1 MGSKNITGRSYVK
14 ADHDF
19 WADMSFSVWEESTSV
34 ENNTSRIKYEFYA
47 SQRTGFSFTGTT
59 RNPAGRVVVN
69 INGRDVDSANIGL
82 MSYGTGS
89 CGKTGYVNVP
99 HNADGTKE
107 MSFSIR
113 MDEVTG
119 NYSGDTWKYGSASV
133 SSTLWL
139 ASIPRASSISVTS
152 GSGTKPGAGS
162 INLSISRASSSFT
175 HTVIWEFSGLTGTV
189 GTGIGTS
196 CSFSVPLSFIEKHP
210 SSDNGIRFVCK
221 TYNNGT
227 EIGSSSCAATI
238 GHYLPSSISN
248 YTSNIICNGTN
259 TIDVTISRG
268 HSSFVHDVEWIFGSH
283 KYKKTNQGT
292 SSSYAPPTSWLDAIP
307 SANSGIGSVVVTTY
321 YKTTKI
327 GSVTSPNFTLNVPDY
342 TPTLGSVTV
351 DKIQPDSMNTWDIFV
366 QNKSNAKFTFN
377 NAATSYYATIKQ
389 YTIEIDGV
397 TISSDTNIVRTKR
410 LPTAGTVNY
419 TAKIY
424 DSRNRSFSL
433 TGSIEVQALVIP
445 KLISEDI
452 SRYNGTAKDDDGE
465 QLYFNV
471 SFSYESYNNL
481 NSTTNKIYIR
491 PSVATDYTEYG
502 TFQNGTTLIISD
514 YTFSMTESYDIKIV
528 VIDTLGNKLEHIFNL
543 SVSYAII
550 DISNT
555 GNGIGLLTMSKM
567 DGYIELGGKVYAY
580 DDIIGKTS
588 LKINSNQSTFISVSV
603 KDSKTPMFESGSMG
617 NFMQTLTLTNDY
629 ASWFNNK
636 ALNTSYIKL
645 SQDGSDSS
653 ITVGNS
659 SSFSELSPTKLQ
671 TGYIIAD
678 SCDSEN
684 GAILSTNADNEG
696 WKCVRLYRNG
706 YKVLY
711 GISAGHNPAI
721 EKYTPTGTTWESRL
735 ELKHDCLQYYTVA
748 NPSNPNNKVRLDVT
762 VADADNHGGIRI
774 GQHTN
779 YLKWLRN
786 SEEIQVRNDADNAY
800 SKITASA
807 FVNGSKKKFKEN
819 IEDVNDDI
827 INNIVM
833 DNDIKKYN
841 LISEREEIERIEQ
854 EAEEQGIILD
864 LDQLRINEKAG
875 LILEDLTDEAKQ
887 MLNPERTEGID
898 IYAMISLLWRH
909 NQIQQNKID
918 CLEAKLDMLSY
929 QINNI

>member
-1 MGSKNITGRSYVK
+1 MGSKNISGRSYVK

-19 WADMSFSVWEESTSV
+19 WADMSFSVWEESASV

-69 INGRDVDSANIGL
+69 INGSDVDSANIGL
-82 MSYGTGS
+82 ISYGTGE
-89 CGKTGYVNVP
+89 CYKQGYVTVP
-99 HNADGTKE
+99 HNSDGTKE

-119 NYSGDTWKYGSASV
+119 NYSGDTWKYGAASV

-139 ASIPRASSISVTS
+139 ATIPRASSISVTS

-162 INLSISRASSSFT
+162 INLSISRASSAFT
-175 HTVIWEFSGLTGTV
+175 HTVTWSYHDLTGTV

-196 CSFSVPLSFIEKHP
+196 VTWDVPLSFIEKSP
-210 SSDNGIRFVCK
+210 SADSWITFICK
-221 TYNNGT
+221 TYSNGT
-227 EIGSSSCAATI
+227 EIGSSSCTANI

-292 SSSYAPPTSWLDAIP
+292 SSSYAPPTSWLDVIS

-342 TPTLGSVTV
+342 TPTLESVTV
-351 DKIQPDSMNTWDIFV
+351 DKLQPDSMSTWGIFV

-377 NAATSYYATIKQ
+377 NATSSYYATIKL
-389 YTIEIDGV
+389 YSIEIDGM
-397 TISSDTNIVRTKR
+397 TISSDTNIVQTKR
-410 LPTAGTVNY
+410 LPTAGTIKY

-424 DSRNRSFSL
+424 DSRNRYVSL

-445 KLISEDI
+445 KLVSEDI

-491 PSVATDYTEYG
+491 PSVATNFTEYG

-514 YTFSMTESYDIKIV
+514 YTFSMIESYDIKIV

-555 GNGIGLLTMSKM
+555 GNGIGLLTMSKI
-567 DGYIELGGKVYAY
+567 DGSIELGGKLYAY
-580 DDIIGKTS
+580 EDIIGETS
-588 LKINSNQSTFISVSV
+588 IKIQPDKNI
-603 KDSKTPMFESGSMG
+603 KMPMFESSSIG
-617 NFMQTLTLTNDY
+617 NFMQSLTLANDY
-629 ASWFNNK
+629 TSWSTGK
-636 ALNTSYIKL
+636 SIGGTYIKL
-645 SQDGSDSS
+645 WQNGTVSS
-653 ITVGNS
+653 ITVGNNS
-659 SSFSELSPTKLQ
+659 SNSKLMPTNLQ
-671 TGYIIAD
+671 TGYVMTNTSSRSD
-678 SCDSEN
+678 
-684 GAILSTNADNEG
+684 GAIMSNNKDNKN
-696 WKCVRLYRNG
+696 WTCFRLYRNESQALFGINDGNPTIERWKPNENRFNTKIELLENDFQYISSKG
-706 YKVLY
+706 YAAVIK
-711 GISAGHNPAI
+711 INDS
-721 EKYTPTGTTWESRL
+721 
-735 ELKHDCLQYYTVA
+735 
-748 NPSNPNNKVRLDVT
+748 
-762 VADADNHGGIRI
+762 DNHGGIKI
-774 GQHTN
+774 GNSTA

-786 SEEIQVRNDADNAY
+786 IEQIQVRNNADNAY
-800 SKITASA
+800 VSIAA
-807 FVNGSKKKFKEN
+807 GGFVNGSKKKFKEN
-819 IEDVNDDI
+819 IEDIDDSI

-841 LISEREEIERIEQ
+841 LISEREEVERIEK
-854 EAEEQGIILD
+854 EAEDKGIILD
-864 LDQLRINEKAG
+864 PDQLRVSEKAG
-875 LILEDLTDEAKQ
+875 LMLEDLTVEANNI
-887 MLNPERTEGID
+887 LHPERTEGID
-898 IYAMISLLWRH
+898 MYAMISLLWRH

-918 CLEAKLDMLSY
+918 CLEAKLDMITY
-929 QINNI
+929 QINNL

>member
-1 MGSKNITGRSYVK
+1 MGSKNISGRSYVK

-19 WADMSFSVWEESTSV
+19 WADLSFSVYEESAST
-34 ENNTSRIKYEFYA
+34 ENNTSSVRYEFYA
-47 SQRTGFSFTGTT
+47 CQRTGFTFTGTT

-69 INGRDVDSANIGL
+69 INGSDVDSANIGFI
-82 MSYGTGS
+82 SYGTGS

-119 NYSGDTWKYGSASV
+119 NYSGDTWKYGAASV

-139 ASIPRASSISVTS
+139 ATIPRASSISVTS

-175 HTVIWEFSGLTGTV
+175 HTVTWEFSGLTGTV

-196 CSFSVPLSFIEKHP
+196 CSFSVPLSFIEKQP

-238 GHYLPSSISN
+238 GHYLPSSITN
-248 YTSNIICNGTN
+248 YTSNIICDGTN
-259 TIDVTISRG
+259 AIDVTISRG
-268 HSSFVHDVEWIFGSH
+268 HSSFIHDVEWIFGSH

-292 SSSYAPPTSWLDAIP
+292 SSSYAPPTSWLDVIS

-342 TPTLGSVTV
+342 TPTLESVTV
-351 DKIQPDSMNTWDIFV
+351 DKLQPDSMSTWDIFV

-377 NAATSYYATIKQ
+377 NAASSYYATIKQ
-389 YTIEIDGV
+389 YSIEIDGM
-397 TISSDTNIVRTKR
+397 TISSDTNIVQTKR
-410 LPTAGTVNY
+410 LPTAGTIKY

-424 DSRNRSFSL
+424 DSRNRYVSL

-445 KLISEDI
+445 KLVSEDI

-471 SFSYESYNNL
+471 SFSYETYNNL

-491 PSVATDYTEYG
+491 PSVATNFTEYG

-514 YTFSMTESYDIKIV
+514 YTFSMIESYDIKIV

-555 GNGIGLLTMSKM
+555 GNGIGLLTMSKIE
-567 DGYIELGGKVYAY
+567 GSIELGGKLYAY
-580 DDIIGKTS
+580 EDMIGEKS
-588 LKINSNQSTFISVSV
+588 IKIQPDKNSKI
-603 KDSKTPMFESGSMG
+603 PMFESSSMG
-617 NFMQTLTLTNDY
+617 NFMQTLTLANDY
-629 ASWFNNK
+629 ASWSTGK
-636 ALNTSYIKL
+636 SIGGTYIKL
-645 SQDGSDSS
+645 WQNGTTSS
-653 ITVGNS
+653 ITVGNNS
-659 SSFSELSPTKLQ
+659 SNSRLLPTNLQ
-671 TGYIIAD
+671 TGYVMTNTSSRSD
-678 SCDSEN
+678 
-684 GAILSTNADNEG
+684 GAIISNNKDNKN
-696 WKCVRLYRNG
+696 WTCFRLYRNG
-706 YKVLY
+706 SQALFGINDGNPTIERWEPNANRFDTKIEVL
-711 GISAGHNPAI
+711 GRNLQFISSKGPAAVI
-721 EKYTPTGTTWESRL
+721 NI
-735 ELKHDCLQYYTVA
+735 D
-748 NPSNPNNKVRLDVT
+748 
-762 VADADNHGGIRI
+762 DNSGHGGVKI
-774 GQHTN
+774 GPS

-786 SEEIQVRNDADNAY
+786 SEEIQVRNNADNAY

-819 IEDVNDDI
+819 IEDVNDDV

-864 LDQLRINEKAG
+864 PDQLRINEKAG

-887 MLNPERTEGID
+887 MLNPERTEGVD
-898 IYAMISLLWRH
+898 LYTMVSLLWRH

-918 CLEAKLDMLSY
+918 CLEAKLDMLVY
-929 QINNI
+929 QINNL

>member
-1 MGSKNITGRSYVK
+1 MGSKNISGRSYVK

-34 ENNTSRIKYEFYA
+34 ENNTSRIKYEFFA

-59 RNPAGRVVVN
+59 RDPAGRVVVN
-69 INGRDVDSANIGL
+69 INGKDVDSANIGL
-82 MSYGTGS
+82 ISYGTGS

-119 NYSGDTWKYGSASV
+119 NYSGDTWKYGAASV

-139 ASIPRASSISVTS
+139 ATIPRASSISVTS

-175 HTVIWEFSGLTGTV
+175 HTVTWEFSGSTGTV

-196 CSFSVPLSFIEKHP
+196 CSFSVPLDFIEKQP

-292 SSSYAPPTSWLDAIP
+292 SSSYAPPTSWLDAII

-377 NAATSYYATIKQ
+377 NAASSYYATIKQ

-397 TISSDTNIVRTKR
+397 TISSDANIVQTKQ
-410 LPTAGTVNY
+410 LSTAGTVTY

-424 DSRNRSFSL
+424 DSRNRSVSL
-433 TGSIEVQALVIP
+433 TGSIDVRALVIP
-445 KLISEDI
+445 KLVSEDI

-502 TFQNGTTLIISD
+502 TFQNGTTLIISN
-514 YTFSMTESYDIKIV
+514 YKFSMTESYDIKIV

-555 GNGIGLLTMSKM
+555 GNGIGLLTMSKIE
-567 DGYIELGGKVYAY
+567 GSIELGGKLYAY
-580 DDIIGKTS
+580 EDIIGEKS
-588 LKINSNQSTFISVSV
+588 IKIQPDKNSKLPI
-603 KDSKTPMFESGSMG
+603 FESSSIG
-617 NFMQTLTLTNDY
+617 NFMQTLTITNDY
-629 ASWFNNK
+629 ANWSSGK
-636 ALNTSYIKL
+636 TPTTSYIKMF
-645 SQDGSDSS
+645 QDGSNAFISVNKSDGSTGS
-653 ITVGNS
+653 V
-659 SSFSELSPTKLQ
+659 LSDARLY
-671 TGYIIAD
+671 TGYVMTNTSSRSD
-678 SCDSEN
+678 
-684 GAILSTNADNEG
+684 GAIISNNKDNTN
-696 WKCVRLYRNG
+696 WTCFRLYRNG
-706 YKVLY
+706 SQALFGINNGNPTIERWEPNANGFDTKIEVL
-711 GISAGHNPAI
+711 GRNLQFISSKGPHAVINI
-721 EKYTPTGTTWESRL
+721 
-735 ELKHDCLQYYTVA
+735 D
-748 NPSNPNNKVRLDVT
+748 
-762 VADADNHGGIRI
+762 DNSGHGGVKI
-774 GQHTN
+774 GPS

-786 SEEIQVRNDADNAY
+786 SEEIQVRNNADNAY

-819 IEDVNDDI
+819 IEDVNDNV

-864 LDQLRINEKAG
+864 PDQLRINEKAG

-887 MLNPERTEGID
+887 MLNPERTEGVD
-898 IYAMISLLWRH
+898 LYTMVSLLWRH

-918 CLEAKLDMLSY
+918 CLEAKLDMISY
-929 QINNI
+929 QINNM

>member
-1 MGSKNITGRSYVK
+1 MGSKNISGRSYVK

-69 INGRDVDSANIGL
+69 INGRDVDSADIGFI
-82 MSYGTGS
+82 SYGTGS
-89 CGKTGYVNVP
+89 CGKTGYVDVP

-119 NYSGDTWKYGSASV
+119 NYSGDTWKYGAASV

-139 ASIPRASSISVTS
+139 ATIPRASSISVTS

-175 HTVIWEFSGLTGTV
+175 HTVTWEFSGLTGTV

-196 CSFSVPLSFIEKHP
+196 CSFSVPLDFIEKQP

-259 TIDVTISRG
+259 AIDVTISRG

-292 SSSYAPPTSWLDAIP
+292 SSSYAPPTSWLDVIS

-342 TPTLGSVTV
+342 TPTLESVTV
-351 DKIQPDSMNTWDIFV
+351 DKLQPDSMSTWDIFV

-377 NAATSYYATIKQ
+377 NAASSYYATIKQ
-389 YTIEIDGV
+389 YSIEIDGM
-397 TISSDTNIVRTKR
+397 TISGDTNIVQTKR
-410 LPTAGTVNY
+410 LPTAGTIKY

-445 KLISEDI
+445 KLVSEDI

-491 PSVATDYTEYG
+491 PSVATNFTEYG

-514 YTFSMTESYDIKIV
+514 YTFSMIESYDIKIV

-555 GNGIGLLTMSKM
+555 GNGIGLLTMSKIE
-567 DGYIELGGKVYAY
+567 GSIELGGNLYAY
-580 DDIIGKTS
+580 EDIIGEKS
-588 LKINSNQSTFISVSV
+588 IKIQPDKNSKI
-603 KDSKTPMFESGSMG
+603 PMFESSSIG
-617 NFMQTLTLTNDY
+617 NFMQSLTLANDY
-629 ASWFNNK
+629 TSWSTGK
-636 ALNTSYIKL
+636 SIGGTYIKL
-645 SQDGSDSS
+645 WQNGTVSS
-653 ITVGNS
+653 ITVGNNS
-659 SSFSELSPTKLQ
+659 SNSKLMPTNLQ
-671 TGYIIAD
+671 TGYVMTNTSSRSD
-678 SCDSEN
+678 
-684 GAILSTNADNEG
+684 GAIISNNKDNKN
-696 WKCVRLYRNG
+696 WTCFRLYRNG
-706 YKVLY
+706 SQALFGINEGNPTVEKWKPNANGFDTKIELLENNLQFISSKGYSAIIKVND
-711 GISAGHNPAI
+711 S
-721 EKYTPTGTTWESRL
+721 
-735 ELKHDCLQYYTVA
+735 
-748 NPSNPNNKVRLDVT
+748 
-762 VADADNHGGIRI
+762 DNHGGIKI
-774 GQHTN
+774 GNSTA

-786 SEEIQVRNDADNAY
+786 IEQIQVRNNADNAY
-800 SKITASA
+800 VSIAA
-807 FVNGSKKKFKEN
+807 GGFVNGSKKKFKEN
-819 IEDVNDDI
+819 IEDIDDAI

-841 LISEREEIERIEQ
+841 LISEREEAERIEK
-854 EAEEQGIILD
+854 EAEDKGIILD
-864 LDQLRINEKAG
+864 PDQLRVSEKAG
-875 LILEDLTDEAKQ
+875 LMLEDLTVEANNI
-887 MLNPERTEGID
+887 LHPERTEGID
-898 IYAMISLLWRH
+898 LYTMVSLLWRH

-929 QINNI
+929 QINNL

>member
-1 MGSKNITGRSYVK
+1 MGSKNISGRSYVK

-19 WADMSFSVWEESTSV
+19 WADMSFSVWEESASV

-69 INGRDVDSANIGL
+69 INGRDVDSANIGFI
-82 MSYGTGS
+82 SYGTGS
-89 CGKTGYVNVP
+89 CGKTGYVDVP

-119 NYSGDTWKYGSASV
+119 NYSGDTWKYGAVSV

-139 ASIPRASSISVTS
+139 ATIPRASSISVTS

-175 HTVIWEFSGLTGTV
+175 HTVTWEFCGSTGTV

-196 CSFSVPLSFIEKHP
+196 CSFSVPLDFIEKMP

-268 HSSFVHDVEWIFGSH
+268 HSSFVHDVEWVFGSH

-292 SSSYAPPTSWLDAIP
+292 SSSYAPPTSWLDVIS

-377 NAATSYYATIKQ
+377 NAKTSYYATIKQ
-389 YTIEIDGV
+389 YSIEIDGM
-397 TISSDTNIVRTKR
+397 TISGDTNIVQTKR
-410 LPTAGTVNY
+410 LPTAGTIKY

-424 DSRNRSFSL
+424 DSRNRYVSL

-445 KLISEDI
+445 KLVSEDI

-491 PSVATDYTEYG
+491 PSVATNFTEYG

-514 YTFSMTESYDIKIV
+514 YTFSMIESYDIKIV

-555 GNGIGLLTMSKM
+555 GNGIGLLTMSKI
-567 DGYIELGGKVYAY
+567 DGSIELGGKLYAY
-580 DDIIGKTS
+580 EDMIGEKS
-588 LKINSNQSTFISVSV
+588 IKIQPDKNSKIPT
-603 KDSKTPMFESGSMG
+603 FESSSIG
-617 NFMQTLTLTNDY
+617 NFMQSLTLANDY
-629 ASWFNNK
+629 TSWSTGK
-636 ALNTSYIKL
+636 SIGGTYIKL
-645 SQDGSDSS
+645 WQNGTVSS
-653 ITVGNS
+653 ITVGNNS
-659 SSFSELSPTKLQ
+659 SNSKLMPTNLQ
-671 TGYIIAD
+671 TGYVMTNTSSRSD
-678 SCDSEN
+678 
-684 GAILSTNADNEG
+684 GAIISNNKDNTN
-696 WKCVRLYRNG
+696 WTCFRLYRNQSQA
-706 YKVLY
+706 LF
-711 GISAGHNPAI
+711 GINDGNPTI
-721 EKYTPTGTTWESRL
+721 ERWKPNENRFNTKIELL
-735 ELKHDCLQYYTVA
+735 ENNLQYIS
-748 NPSNPNNKVRLDVT
+748 SNGYAAVIKINDS
-762 VADADNHGGIRI
+762 DNHGGIKI
-774 GQHTN
+774 GNSTA

-786 SEEIQVRNDADNAY
+786 IEQIQVRNNADNAY
-800 SKITASA
+800 VSIAA
-807 FVNGSKKKFKEN
+807 GGFVNGSKKKFKEN
-819 IEDVNDDI
+819 IEDIDDTI

-841 LISEREEIERIEQ
+841 LISEREEVERIEK
-854 EAEEQGIILD
+854 EAEDKGIILD
-864 LDQLRINEKAG
+864 PDQLRVSEKAG
-875 LILEDLTDEAKQ
+875 LMLEDLTVEANNI
-887 MLNPERTEGID
+887 LHPERTEGID
-898 IYAMISLLWRH
+898 MYAMISLLWRH
-909 NQIQQNKID
+909 NQIQQNKIN

-929 QINNI
+929 QINIL

>member
-1 MGSKNITGRSYVK
+1 MGSKNISGRSYVK

-69 INGRDVDSANIGL
+69 INGKDVDSANIGL
-82 MSYGTGS
+82 ISYGTGS

-119 NYSGDTWKYGSASV
+119 NYSGDTWKYGAASV

-139 ASIPRASSISVTS
+139 ATIPRASSISVTS

-175 HTVIWEFSGLTGTV
+175 HTVTWEFSGLTGTV

-196 CSFSVPLSFIEKHP
+196 CSFSVPLDFIEKQP

-292 SSSYAPPTSWLDAIP
+292 SSSYAPPTSWLDVIS

-327 GSVTSPNFTLNVPDY
+327 GSVISPNFTLNVPDY

-351 DKIQPDSMNTWDIFV
+351 DKIQPDSMSTWDIFV

-377 NAATSYYATIKQ
+377 NATSSYYATIKQ
-389 YTIEIDGV
+389 YSIEIDGM
-397 TISSDTNIVRTKR
+397 TISSDTNIVQTKR
-410 LPTAGTVNY
+410 LPTAGTIKY

-445 KLISEDI
+445 KLVSEDI

-491 PSVATDYTEYG
+491 PSVATNFTEYG

-514 YTFSMTESYDIKIV
+514 YTFSMIESYDIKIV

-555 GNGIGLLTMSKM
+555 GNGIGLLTMSKIE
-567 DGYIELGGKVYAY
+567 GSIELGGKLYAY
-580 DDIIGKTS
+580 EDMIGEKS
-588 LKINSNQSTFISVSV
+588 IKIQPDKNSKI
-603 KDSKTPMFESGSMG
+603 PMFESSSIG
-617 NFMQTLTLTNDY
+617 NFMQSLILANDY
-629 ASWFNNK
+629 TSWSTGK
-636 ALNTSYIKL
+636 SIGGTYIKL
-645 SQDGSDSS
+645 WQNGTVSS
-653 ITVGNS
+653 ITVGNNS
-659 SSFSELSPTKLQ
+659 SNSKLMPTNLQ
-671 TGYIIAD
+671 TGYVMTNTSSRSD
-678 SCDSEN
+678 
-684 GAILSTNADNEG
+684 GAIISNNKDNKN
-696 WKCVRLYRNG
+696 WTCFRLYRNG
-706 YKVLY
+706 SQALF
-711 GISAGHNPAI
+711 GINDGNPTI
-721 EKYTPTGTTWESRL
+721 ERWKPNENRFNTKIELL
-735 ELKHDCLQYYTVA
+735 ENNLQYIS
-748 NPSNPNNKVRLDVT
+748 SNGYAAVIKVNDS
-762 VADADNHGGIRI
+762 DNHGGIKI
-774 GQHTN
+774 GNSTA

-786 SEEIQVRNDADNAY
+786 IEQIQVRNNADNAY
-800 SKITASA
+800 VSIAA
-807 FVNGSKKKFKEN
+807 GGFVNGSKKKFKEN
-819 IEDVNDDI
+819 IEDIDDTI

-841 LISEREEIERIEQ
+841 LISEREEVERIEK
-854 EAEEQGIILD
+854 EAEDKGIILD
-864 LDQLRINEKAG
+864 PDQLRVSEKAG
-875 LILEDLTDEAKQ
+875 LMLEDLTVEANNI
-887 MLNPERTEGID
+887 LHPERTEGID
-898 IYAMISLLWRH
+898 MYAMISLLWRH

-929 QINNI
+929 QINNL

>member
-1 MGSKNITGRSYVK
+1 MGSKNISGRSYVK

-69 INGRDVDSANIGL
+69 INGKDVDSANIGL

-119 NYSGDTWKYGSASV
+119 NYSGDTWKYGAASV

-139 ASIPRASSISVTS
+139 ATIPRPSSISVTS

-175 HTVIWEFSGLTGTV
+175 HTVTWEFCGSTGTV

-196 CSFSVPLSFIEKHP
+196 CSFSVPLDFIEKMP

-238 GHYLPSSISN
+238 GHYLPSSITN

-292 SSSYAPPTSWLDAIP
+292 SSSYAPPTSWLDVIP

-351 DKIQPDSMNTWDIFV
+351 DKLQPDSMNTWDIFV

-377 NAATSYYATIKQ
+377 NAKTSYYATIKQ
-389 YTIEIDGV
+389 YSIEIDGM
-397 TISSDTNIVRTKR
+397 TISSDTNIVQTKR
-410 LPTAGTVNY
+410 LPTSGTIKY

-424 DSRNRSFSL
+424 DSRNRYVSL

-445 KLISEDI
+445 KLVSEDI
-452 SRYNGTAKDDDGE
+452 SRYNGTTKDDDGE

-491 PSVATDYTEYG
+491 PSVATNFTEYG

-514 YTFSMTESYDIKIV
+514 YTFSMIESYDIKIV

-555 GNGIGLLTMSKM
+555 GNGIGLLTMSKIE
-567 DGYIELGGKVYAY
+567 GSIELGGNLYAY
-580 DDIIGKTS
+580 EDIIGKKS
-588 LKINSNQSTFISVSV
+588 IKIQPDKNSKI
-603 KDSKTPMFESGSMG
+603 PMFESSSIG
-617 NFMQTLTLTNDY
+617 NFMQSLTLANDY
-629 ASWFNNK
+629 TSWSTGK
-636 ALNTSYIKL
+636 SIGGTYIKL
-645 SQDGSDSS
+645 WQNGTVSS
-653 ITVGNS
+653 ITVGNNS
-659 SSFSELSPTKLQ
+659 SNSKLMPTNLQ
-671 TGYIIAD
+671 TGYVMTNTSSRSD
-678 SCDSEN
+678 
-684 GAILSTNADNEG
+684 GAIISNNKDNTN
-696 WKCVRLYRNG
+696 WTCFRLYRNQSQALFGINDGNPTIERWKPNENRFNTKIELLENDFQYISSNG
-706 YKVLY
+706 YAAVIK
-711 GISAGHNPAI
+711 INDS
-721 EKYTPTGTTWESRL
+721 
-735 ELKHDCLQYYTVA
+735 
-748 NPSNPNNKVRLDVT
+748 
-762 VADADNHGGIRI
+762 DNHGGIKI
-774 GQHTN
+774 GNSTA

-786 SEEIQVRNDADNAY
+786 IEQIQVRNNADNAY
-800 SKITASA
+800 VSIAA
-807 FVNGSKKKFKEN
+807 GGFVNGSKKKFKEN
-819 IEDVNDDI
+819 IEDIDDAI

-841 LISEREEIERIEQ
+841 LISEREEVERIEK
-854 EAEEQGIILD
+854 EAEDKGIILD
-864 LDQLRINEKAG
+864 PDQLRVSEKAG
-875 LILEDLTDEAKQ
+875 LMLEDLTVEANNI
-887 MLNPERTEGID
+887 LHPERTEGID
-898 IYAMISLLWRH
+898 MYAMISLLWRH

-929 QINNI
+929 QINNL

>member
-1 MGSKNITGRSYVK
+1 MGSKNISGRSYVK

-69 INGRDVDSANIGL
+69 INGSDVDSANIGL
-82 MSYGTGS
+82 ISYGTGD
-89 CGKTGYVNVP
+89 CYKQGYVNVP

-119 NYSGDTWKYGSASV
+119 NYSGDTWKYGAASV

-139 ASIPRASSISVTS
+139 ATIPRASSISVTS

-162 INLSISRASSSFT
+162 INLSISRASSAFT
-175 HTVIWEFSGLTGTV
+175 HTVTWSYHDLTGTV
-189 GTGIGTS
+189 GTGIGTGATWD
-196 CSFSVPLSFIEKHP
+196 VPLSFIEKSP
-210 SSDNGIRFVCK
+210 SADSWITFVCK
-221 TYNNGT
+221 TYSNGT
-227 EIGSSSCAATI
+227 EIGSSSCTANI

-268 HSSFVHDVEWIFGSH
+268 HSSFVHDVEWVFGSH

-292 SSSYAPPTSWLDAIP
+292 SSSYAPPTSWLDVIS

-327 GSVTSPNFTLNVPDY
+327 GSVTSPNFTLNVPNY
-342 TPTLGSVTV
+342 TPTLESVTV
-351 DKIQPDSMNTWDIFV
+351 DKIQPDSMSTWDIFV

-377 NAATSYYATIKQ
+377 NAASSYYATIKQ
-389 YTIEIDGV
+389 YSIEIDGM
-397 TISSDTNIVRTKR
+397 TISSDTNIVQTKR
-410 LPTAGTVNY
+410 LPTAGTIKY

-424 DSRNRSFSL
+424 DSRNRYFSL

-445 KLISEDI
+445 KLVSEDI

-491 PSVATDYTEYG
+491 PSVATNFTEYG

-514 YTFSMTESYDIKIV
+514 YTFSMIESYDIKIV

-555 GNGIGLLTMSKM
+555 GNGIGLLTMSKIE
-567 DGYIELGGKVYAY
+567 GSIELGGNLYAY
-580 DDIIGKTS
+580 EDIIGEKS
-588 LKINSNQSTFISVSV
+588 IKIQPDKNSKI
-603 KDSKTPMFESGSMG
+603 PMFESSSIG
-617 NFMQTLTLTNDY
+617 NFMQSLTLANDY
-629 ASWFNNK
+629 TSWSTGK
-636 ALNTSYIKL
+636 SIGGTYIKL
-645 SQDGSDSS
+645 WQNGTVSS
-653 ITVGNS
+653 ITVGNNS
-659 SSFSELSPTKLQ
+659 SNSKLMPTNLQ
-671 TGYIIAD
+671 TGYVMTNTSSRSD
-678 SCDSEN
+678 
-684 GAILSTNADNEG
+684 GAIISNNKDNTN
-696 WKCVRLYRNG
+696 WTCFRLYRNG
-706 YKVLY
+706 SQALF
-711 GISAGHNPAI
+711 GINDGNPTI
-721 EKYTPTGTTWESRL
+721 ERWKPNENRFNTKIELL
-735 ELKHDCLQYYTVA
+735 ENNLQYIS
-748 NPSNPNNKVRLDVT
+748 SNGYSAIVT
-762 VADADNHGGIRI
+762 INDSSGNGGIKI
-774 GQHTN
+774 GNSTV
-779 YLKWLRN
+779 YLKWLRR
-786 SEEIQVRNDADNAY
+786 SEQLQVRNNADNGYAQ
-800 SKITASA
+800 IVASS
-807 FVNGSKKKFKEN
+807 FNNGSKKKFKEN

-864 LDQLRINEKAG
+864 PDQLRISEKAG

-887 MLNPERTEGID
+887 ILNPERTEGID
-898 IYAMISLLWRH
+898 LYTMVSLLWRH

-918 CLEAKLDMLSY
+918 CLEAKLDMIAY
-929 QINNI
+929 QINNL

>member
-1 MGSKNITGRSYVK
+1 MGSKNISGRSYVK

-59 RNPAGRVVVN
+59 RNPAGRIVVN
-69 INGRDVDSANIGL
+69 INGRDVDSADIGL
-82 MSYGTGS
+82 ISYGTGS
-89 CGKTGYVNVP
+89 CGKTGYVDVP

-119 NYSGDTWKYGSASV
+119 NYSGDTWKYGAASV

-139 ASIPRASSISVTS
+139 ATIPRASSISVTS

-175 HTVIWEFSGLTGTV
+175 HTVTWEFSGLTGTV

-196 CSFSVPLSFIEKHP
+196 CSFSVPLDFIEKQP

-259 TIDVTISRG
+259 AIDVTISRG

-292 SSSYAPPTSWLDAIP
+292 SSSYAPPTSWLDVIS

-342 TPTLGSVTV
+342 TPTLESVTV
-351 DKIQPDSMNTWDIFV
+351 DKLQPDSMSTWDIFV

-377 NAATSYYATIKQ
+377 NATSSYYATIKQ
-389 YTIEIDGV
+389 YSIEIDGM
-397 TISSDTNIVRTKR
+397 TISSDTNIVQTKR
-410 LPTAGTVNY
+410 LSTAGTITY

-433 TGSIEVQALVIP
+433 TGSIDVQALIIP
-445 KLISEDI
+445 KLVSEDI

-471 SFSYESYNNL
+471 SFSYETYNNL

-491 PSVATDYTEYG
+491 PSVATNFTEYG

-514 YTFSMTESYDIKIV
+514 YTFSMIESYDIKIV

-555 GNGIGLLTMSKM
+555 GNGIGLLTMSKI
-567 DGYIELGGKVYAY
+567 DGSIELGGKLYAY
-580 DDIIGKTS
+580 EDIIGETS
-588 LKINSNQSTFISVSV
+588 IKIQPDKNSKI
-603 KDSKTPMFESGSMG
+603 PMFESSSIG
-617 NFMQTLTLTNDY
+617 NFMQTLTLANDY
-629 ASWFNNK
+629 TSWSTGK
-636 ALNTSYIKL
+636 SIGGTYIKL
-645 SQDGSDSS
+645 WQNGTTSS
-653 ITVGNS
+653 ITVGNNS
-659 SSFSELSPTKLQ
+659 SNSRLLPTNLQ
-671 TGYIIAD
+671 TGYVMTNTSSRSD
-678 SCDSEN
+678 
-684 GAILSTNADNEG
+684 GAIISNNKDNTN
-696 WKCVRLYRNG
+696 WTCFRLYRNG
-706 YKVLY
+706 SQALFGINDGNPTIERWKPNETRFNTKIELLENNFQYISSNGYAAVIKVND
-711 GISAGHNPAI
+711 S
-721 EKYTPTGTTWESRL
+721 
-735 ELKHDCLQYYTVA
+735 
-748 NPSNPNNKVRLDVT
+748 
-762 VADADNHGGIRI
+762 DNHGGIKI
-774 GQHTN
+774 GNSTA

-786 SEEIQVRNDADNAY
+786 IEQIQVRNNADNAY
-800 SKITASA
+800 VSIAA
-807 FVNGSKKKFKEN
+807 GGFVNGSKKKFKEN
-819 IEDVNDDI
+819 IEDIDDAI

-841 LISEREEIERIEQ
+841 LISEREEVERIEK
-854 EAEEQGIILD
+854 EAEDKGIILD
-864 LDQLRINEKAG
+864 PDQLRVSEKAG
-875 LILEDLTDEAKQ
+875 LMLEDLTVEANNI
-887 MLNPERTEGID
+887 LHPERTEGID
-898 IYAMISLLWRH
+898 MYVMISLLWRH

-918 CLEAKLDMLSY
+918 CLEAKLDMITY
-929 QINNI
+929 QINNL

>member
-1 MGSKNITGRSYVK
+1 MGSKNISGRSYVK

-47 SQRTGFSFTGTT
+47 SQRTGFSYTGTT

-69 INGRDVDSANIGL
+69 INGKDVDSADIGFI
-82 MSYGTGS
+82 SYGTGE
-89 CGKTGYVNVP
+89 CYKQGYVNVP

-119 NYSGDTWKYGSASV
+119 NYSGDTWKYGAASV

-139 ASIPRASSISVTS
+139 ATIPRASSISVTS

-162 INLSISRASSSFT
+162 INLSISRASSAFT
-175 HTVIWEFSGLTGTV
+175 HTVTWSYHDLTGTV

-196 CSFSVPLSFIEKHP
+196 VTWDVPLSFIEKSP
-210 SSDNGIRFVCK
+210 SADSWITFICK
-221 TYNNGT
+221 TYSNGT
-227 EIGSSSCAATI
+227 EIGSSSCTANI

-292 SSSYAPPTSWLDAIP
+292 SSSYAPPTSWLDVIS

-342 TPTLGSVTV
+342 TPTLESVTV
-351 DKIQPDSMNTWDIFV
+351 DKLQPDSMSTWGIFV

-377 NAATSYYATIKQ
+377 NATSSYYATIKL
-389 YTIEIDGV
+389 YSIEIDGM
-397 TISSDTNIVRTKR
+397 TISSDTNIVQTKR
-410 LPTAGTVNY
+410 LPTAGTINY

-445 KLISEDI
+445 KLVSEDI

-491 PSVATDYTEYG
+491 PSVATNFTEYG

-514 YTFSMTESYDIKIV
+514 YTFSMIESYDIKIV

-555 GNGIGLLTMSKM
+555 GNGIGLLTMSKIE
-567 DGYIELGGKVYAY
+567 GSIELGGNLYAY
-580 DDIIGKTS
+580 EDIIGEKS
-588 LKINSNQSTFISVSV
+588 IKIQPDKNSKI
-603 KDSKTPMFESGSMG
+603 PMFESSSIG
-617 NFMQTLTLTNDY
+617 NFMQSLTLANDY
-629 ASWFNNK
+629 TSWSTGK
-636 ALNTSYIKL
+636 SIGGTYIKL
-645 SQDGSDSS
+645 WQNGTVSS
-653 ITVGNS
+653 ITVGNNS
-659 SSFSELSPTKLQ
+659 SNSKLMPTNLQ
-671 TGYIIAD
+671 TGYVMTNTSSRSD
-678 SCDSEN
+678 
-684 GAILSTNADNEG
+684 GAIISNNKDNTN
-696 WKCVRLYRNG
+696 WTCFRLYRNG
-706 YKVLY
+706 SQALF
-711 GISAGHNPAI
+711 GINEGNPTVEKWKPNANSFDTKIELLENNLQFISSKGYSAI
-721 EKYTPTGTTWESRL
+721 
-735 ELKHDCLQYYTVA
+735 
-748 NPSNPNNKVRLDVT
+748 VT
-762 VADADNHGGIRI
+762 INDSSGNGGIKI
-774 GQHTN
+774 GNSTA
-779 YLKWLRN
+779 YLKWLRH
-786 SEEIQVRNDADNAY
+786 SEEIQVRNNADNAY

-819 IEDVNDDI
+819 IEDVNDNI

-841 LISEREEIERIEQ
+841 LISEREEIERLEQ

-864 LDQLRINEKAG
+864 PDQLRINEKAG
-875 LILEDLTDEAKQ
+875 LILEDLTDEAKLI
-887 MLNPERTEGID
+887 LNPERTEGID
-898 IYAMISLLWRH
+898 LYTMVSLLWRH

-929 QINNI
+929 QINNL

>member
-1 MGSKNITGRSYVK
+1 MGSKNISGRSYVK

-19 WADMSFSVWEESTSV
+19 WADLSFSVYEESTST
-34 ENNTSRIKYEFYA
+34 ENNTSRVKYEFYA
-47 SQRTGFSFTGTT
+47 CQRTGFSFTGTT

-69 INGRDVDSANIGL
+69 INGSDVDSANIGL
-82 MSYGTGS
+82 INYGTGE
-89 CGKTGYVNVP
+89 CYKQGYVTVP
-99 HNADGTKE
+99 HNSDGTKE

-113 MDEVTG
+113 MDEVAG
-119 NYSGDTWKYGSASV
+119 NFSGDTWKYGATSV

-152 GSGTKPGAGS
+152 GSGTKPGGGS
-162 INLSISRASSSFT
+162 IKLSISRASSAFT
-175 HTVIWEFSGLTGTV
+175 HTVTWSYHDLTGTV

-196 CSFSVPLSFIEKHP
+196 ATWDVPLSFIEKSP
-210 SSDNGIRFVCK
+210 SADTWMTFVCK
-221 TYNNGT
+221 TYSNGT
-227 EIGSSSCAATI
+227 EIGSSSCTANI
-238 GHYLPSSISN
+238 GHYQPSSISN

-259 TIDVTISRG
+259 AIDVTISRG
-268 HSSFVHDVEWIFGSH
+268 HSSFVHDVEWVFGSH

-292 SSSYAPPTSWLDAIP
+292 SSSYAPPTSWLDAIS

-351 DKIQPDSMNTWDIFV
+351 DKIQPDGMNAWDIFV

-377 NAATSYYATIKQ
+377 NAASSYYATIKQ
-389 YTIEIDGV
+389 YSIEIDGM
-397 TISSDTNIVRTKR
+397 TISSNTNIAQTKR
-410 LPTAGTVNY
+410 LPTAGTIKY

-445 KLISEDI
+445 KLVSEDI

-471 SFSYESYNNL
+471 SFSYETYNNL

-491 PSVATDYTEYG
+491 PSVATNFTEYG

-514 YTFSMTESYDIKIV
+514 YTFSMIESYDIKIV
-528 VIDTLGNKLEHIFNL
+528 VIDTLGNKLEHVFNL

-555 GNGIGLLTMSKM
+555 GNGIGLLTMSKIE
-567 DGYIELGGKVYAY
+567 GSIELGGNLYAY
-580 DDIIGKTS
+580 EDIIGEKS
-588 LKINSNQSTFISVSV
+588 IKIQPDKNSKI
-603 KDSKTPMFESGSMG
+603 PMFESSSIG
-617 NFMQTLTLTNDY
+617 NFMQSLTLANDY
-629 ASWFNNK
+629 TSWSTGK
-636 ALNTSYIKL
+636 SIGGTYIKL
-645 SQDGSDSS
+645 WQNGTVSS
-653 ITVGNS
+653 ITVGNNS
-659 SSFSELSPTKLQ
+659 SNSKLMPTNLQ
-671 TGYIIAD
+671 TGYVMTNTSSRSD
-678 SCDSEN
+678 
-684 GAILSTNADNEG
+684 GAIISNNKDNKN
-696 WKCVRLYRNG
+696 WTCFRLYRNG
-706 YKVLY
+706 SQALF
-711 GISAGHNPAI
+711 GINDGNPTI
-721 EKYTPTGTTWESRL
+721 ERWKPNENRFNTKIELL
-735 ELKHDCLQYYTVA
+735 ENNLQYIS
-748 NPSNPNNKVRLDVT
+748 SNGYSAIVT
-762 VADADNHGGIRI
+762 INDSSGNGGIKI
-774 GQHTN
+774 GNSTV
-779 YLKWLRN
+779 YLKWLRR
-786 SEEIQVRNDADNAY
+786 SEQLQVRNNADNGYAQ
-800 SKITASA
+800 IVASS
-807 FVNGSKKKFKEN
+807 FNNGSKKKFKEN

-864 LDQLRINEKAG
+864 PDQLRISEKAG

-887 MLNPERTEGID
+887 ILNPERTEGID
-898 IYAMISLLWRH
+898 LYTMVSLLWRH

-929 QINNI
+929 QINNL

>member
-1 MGSKNITGRSYVK
+1 MGSKNISGRSYVK

-69 INGRDVDSANIGL
+69 INGRDVDSANIGFI
-82 MSYGTGS
+82 SYGTGS

-119 NYSGDTWKYGSASV
+119 NYSGDTWKYGAASV

-139 ASIPRASSISVTS
+139 ATIPRASSISVTS

-175 HTVIWEFSGLTGTV
+175 HTVTWEFSGLTGTV

-196 CSFSVPLSFIEKHP
+196 CSFSVPLSFIEKQP

-259 TIDVTISRG
+259 AIDVTISRG

-292 SSSYAPPTSWLDAIP
+292 SSSYAPPTSWLDAIS

-351 DKIQPDSMNTWDIFV
+351 DKIQPDGMNTWDIFV

-377 NAATSYYATIKQ
+377 NAASSYYATIKQ
-389 YTIEIDGV
+389 YSIEIDGM
-397 TISSDTNIVRTKR
+397 TISSDTNIVQTKR
-410 LPTAGTVNY
+410 LPTAGTIKY

-424 DSRNRSFSL
+424 DSRNRYVSL

-445 KLISEDI
+445 KLVSEDI

-491 PSVATDYTEYG
+491 PSVATNFTEYG

-514 YTFSMTESYDIKIV
+514 YTFSMIESYDIKIV

-555 GNGIGLLTMSKM
+555 GNGIGLLTMSKIE
-567 DGYIELGGKVYAY
+567 GSIELGGNLYAY
-580 DDIIGKTS
+580 EDIIGEKS
-588 LKINSNQSTFISVSV
+588 IKIQPDKNSKI
-603 KDSKTPMFESGSMG
+603 PMFESSSIG
-617 NFMQTLTLTNDY
+617 NFMQSLTLANDY
-629 ASWFNNK
+629 TSWSTGK
-636 ALNTSYIKL
+636 SIGGTYIKL
-645 SQDGSDSS
+645 WQNGTVSS
-653 ITVGNS
+653 ITVGNNS
-659 SSFSELSPTKLQ
+659 SNSKLMPTNLQ
-671 TGYIIAD
+671 TGYVMTNTSSRSD
-678 SCDSEN
+678 
-684 GAILSTNADNEG
+684 GAIISNNKDNTN
-696 WKCVRLYRNG
+696 WTCFRLYRNQSQALFGINDGNPTIERWKPNETRFNTKIELLENNFQYISSNG
-706 YKVLY
+706 YAAVIK
-711 GISAGHNPAI
+711 INDS
-721 EKYTPTGTTWESRL
+721 
-735 ELKHDCLQYYTVA
+735 
-748 NPSNPNNKVRLDVT
+748 
-762 VADADNHGGIRI
+762 DNHGGIKI
-774 GQHTN
+774 GNSTA

-786 SEEIQVRNDADNAY
+786 IEQIQVRNNADNAY
-800 SKITASA
+800 VSIAA
-807 FVNGSKKKFKEN
+807 GGFVNGSKKKFKEN
-819 IEDVNDDI
+819 IEDIDDAI

-841 LISEREEIERIEQ
+841 LISEREEVERIEK
-854 EAEEQGIILD
+854 EAEDKGIILD
-864 LDQLRINEKAG
+864 PDQLRVSEKAG
-875 LILEDLTDEAKQ
+875 LMLEDLTVEANNI
-887 MLNPERTEGID
+887 LHPERTEGID
-898 IYAMISLLWRH
+898 MYAMISLLWRH

-918 CLEAKLDMLSY
+918 CLEAKLDMITY
-929 QINNI
+929 QINNL

>member
-1 MGSKNITGRSYVK
+1 MGSKNISGRSYVK

-34 ENNTSRIKYEFYA
+34 ENNTSRIKYEFFA

-69 INGRDVDSANIGL
+69 INGKDVDSANIGL

-99 HNADGTKE
+99 HNSDGTKE

-152 GSGTKPGAGS
+152 GSGTKPGGGS
-162 INLSISRASSSFT
+162 IKLSISRASSAFT
-175 HTVIWEFSGLTGTV
+175 HTITWSFHDLTGTV

-196 CSFSVPLSFIEKHP
+196 ATWDVPLSFIEKSP
-210 SSDNGIRFVCK
+210 SADSWMTFICK

-227 EIGSSSCAATI
+227 EIGSSSCTANI

-268 HSSFVHDVEWIFGSH
+268 HSGFVHDVEWLFGSH

-292 SSSYAPPTSWLDAIP
+292 SSSYAPPTSWLDAII

-351 DKIQPDSMNTWDIFV
+351 DKIQPDSMRTWGIFV

-377 NAATSYYATIKQ
+377 NAASSYYATIKQ

-397 TISSDTNIVRTKR
+397 TISSNTNIVQTKQ
-410 LPTAGTVNY
+410 LSKAGTVTY

-424 DSRNRSFSL
+424 DSRNRSVSL
-433 TGSIEVQALVIP
+433 TGSIDVRALVIP

-502 TFQNGTTLIISD
+502 TFQNGTTLIISN
-514 YTFSMTESYDIKIV
+514 YKFSMTESYDIKIV

-588 LKINSNQSTFISVSV
+588 LKINSNQSTFISASV
-603 KDSKTPMFESGSMG
+603 KDNKTPMFESGSMG

-629 ASWFNNK
+629 ANWGSDK
-636 ALNTSYIKL
+636 ALTTSYIKL
-645 SQDGSDSS
+645 FQDGSDAS

-659 SSFSELSPTKLQ
+659 SSYSILTQTNLQ
-671 TGYIIAD
+671 TGYIITN
-678 SCDSEN
+678 SSSISG
-684 GAILSTNADNEG
+684 GAIVSNNKDNTN
-696 WKCVRLYRNG
+696 WTCYRLYRNG
-706 YKVLY
+706 SQALFGINNGNPTIERWEPNANGFDTKIEVL
-711 GISAGHNPAI
+711 GRNLQFISSKGPHAVINI
-721 EKYTPTGTTWESRL
+721 
-735 ELKHDCLQYYTVA
+735 D
-748 NPSNPNNKVRLDVT
+748 
-762 VADADNHGGIRI
+762 DNSGHGGVKI
-774 GQHTN
+774 GPS

-786 SEEIQVRNDADNAY
+786 SEEIQVRNNADNAY

-819 IEDVNDDI
+819 IEDVNDDV

-864 LDQLRINEKAG
+864 PDQLRINEKAG

-887 MLNPERTEGID
+887 MLNPERTEGVD
-898 IYAMISLLWRH
+898 LYTMVSLLWRH

-918 CLEAKLDMLSY
+918 CLEAKLDMLVY
-929 QINNI
+929 QINNL

>member
-1 MGSKNITGRSYVK
+1 MGSKNISGRSYVK

-69 INGRDVDSANIGL
+69 INGSDVDWADIGFI
-82 MSYGTGS
+82 SYGTGD
-89 CGKTGYVNVP
+89 CYRQGYVNVP
-99 HNADGTKE
+99 HNSDGTKE

-119 NYSGDTWKYGSASV
+119 NYAGDTWKYGAASV

-139 ASIPRASSISVTS
+139 ATIPRASSISVTS

-162 INLSISRASSSFT
+162 INLSISRASSAFT
-175 HTVIWEFSGLTGTV
+175 HTITWSYHDLTGTV

-196 CSFSVPLSFIEKHP
+196 ATWDVPLSFIEKSP
-210 SSDNGIRFVCK
+210 SADSWMTFVCK
-221 TYNNGT
+221 TYSNGT
-227 EIGSSSCAATI
+227 EIGSSSCTANI
-238 GHYLPSSISN
+238 GHYQPSSISN

-268 HSSFVHDVEWIFGSH
+268 HSSFVHDVEWVFGSH

-292 SSSYAPPTSWLDAIP
+292 SSSYAPPTSWLDVIS
-307 SANSGIGSVVVTTY
+307 SANSGIGSIVVTTY

-342 TPTLGSVTV
+342 TPTLESVTV
-351 DKIQPDSMNTWDIFV
+351 DKIQPDNMSTWDIFV

-389 YTIEIDGV
+389 YTIEIDGM
-397 TISSDTNIVRTKR
+397 TISSNTNIVQTKQ
-410 LPTAGTVNY
+410 LSTAGTITY

-445 KLISEDI
+445 KLVSEDI

-471 SFSYESYNNL
+471 SFSYETYNNL

-491 PSVATDYTEYG
+491 PSVATDFTEYG

-514 YTFSMTESYDIKIV
+514 YTFSMIESYDIKIV

-555 GNGIGLLTMSKM
+555 GNGIGLLTMSKIE
-567 DGYIELGGKVYAY
+567 GSIELGGKLYAY
-580 DDIIGKTS
+580 EDIIGKTS
-588 LKINSNQSTFISVSV
+588 IKIQPNKNSE
-603 KDSKTPMFESGSMG
+603 TPIFESSSIG
-617 NFMQTLTLTNDY
+617 NFMNTLVLTNDY
-629 ASWFNNK
+629 ANWASDK
-636 ALNTSYIKL
+636 TPTTSYIKL
-645 SQDGSDSS
+645 FQDGSNAFISVNKSDGSTGS
-653 ITVGNS
+653 V
-659 SSFSELSPTKLQ
+659 LSDARLY
-671 TGYIIAD
+671 TGYVMTNTSSRSD
-678 SCDSEN
+678 
-684 GAILSTNADNEG
+684 GAIISNNKDNTN
-696 WKCVRLYRNG
+696 WTCFRLYRNG
-706 YKVLY
+706 SQALFGINEGNPTVEKWKPNANGFDTKIELLENNLQFISSKGYSAIIKVND
-711 GISAGHNPAI
+711 S
-721 EKYTPTGTTWESRL
+721 
-735 ELKHDCLQYYTVA
+735 
-748 NPSNPNNKVRLDVT
+748 
-762 VADADNHGGIRI
+762 DNHGGIKI
-774 GQHTN
+774 GNSTA

-786 SEEIQVRNDADNAY
+786 IEQIQVRNNADNAY
-800 SKITASA
+800 VSIAA
-807 FVNGSKKKFKEN
+807 GGFVNGSKKKFKEN
-819 IEDVNDDI
+819 IEDIDDAI

-841 LISEREEIERIEQ
+841 LISEREEIERIEK
-854 EAEEQGIILD
+854 EAEDKGIILD
-864 LDQLRINEKAG
+864 PDQLRVSEKAG
-875 LILEDLTDEAKQ
+875 LMLEDLTVEANNI
-887 MLNPERTEGID
+887 LHPERTEGID
-898 IYAMISLLWRH
+898 MYAMISLLWRPS
-909 NQIQQNKID
+909 QIQQNKID
-918 CLEAKLDMLSY
+918 CLEAKLDVLSY
-929 QINNI
+929 QINNL

>member
-1 MGSKNITGRSYVK
+1 MGSKNISGRSYVK

-59 RNPAGRVVVN
+59 RNPAGRIVVN
-69 INGRDVDSANIGL
+69 INGSDVDSANIGL

-119 NYSGDTWKYGSASV
+119 NYSGDTWKYGAASV

-139 ASIPRASSISVTS
+139 ATIPRASSISVTS

-162 INLSISRASSSFT
+162 IKLSISRASSSFT
-175 HTVIWEFSGLTGTV
+175 HTVTWSFHDLTGTV

-196 CSFSVPLSFIEKHP
+196 ATWDVPLSFIEKSP
-210 SSDNGIRFVCK
+210 SADSWMTFICK
-221 TYNNGT
+221 TYSNGT
-227 EIGSSSCAATI
+227 EIGSSSCTANI

-268 HSSFVHDVEWIFGSH
+268 HSSFVHDVEWFFGSH

-292 SSSYAPPTSWLDAIP
+292 SSSYAPPTSWLDAII

-351 DKIQPDSMNTWDIFV
+351 DKIQPDSMRTWGIFV

-389 YTIEIDGV
+389 YTIEIDGM
-397 TISSDTNIVRTKR
+397 TISSDTNIVQTKQ
-410 LPTAGTVNY
+410 LSTAGTVTY

-424 DSRNRSFSL
+424 DSRNRSVSL
-433 TGSIEVQALVIP
+433 TGSIDVRALVIP
-445 KLISEDI
+445 KLVSEDI
-452 SRYNGTAKDDDGE
+452 SRYNGTSKDDDGE

-471 SFSYESYNNL
+471 SFSYENYNNL

-514 YTFSMTESYDIKIV
+514 YTFSMIESYDIKIV

-588 LKINSNQSTFISVSV
+588 LKINSNQSTFISASV
-603 KDSKTPMFESGSMG
+603 KDSKTPMFESGSTG

-629 ASWFNNK
+629 ANWSTDK
-636 ALNTSYIKL
+636 SIGGSYIKL
-645 SQDGSDSS
+645 WQNGSDSS
-653 ITVGNS
+653 ITVGNNS
-659 SSFSELSPTKLQ
+659 SNSKLMPTNLQ
-671 TGYIIAD
+671 TGYVITN
-678 SCDSEN
+678 SSSSPG
-684 GAILSTNADNEG
+684 GAIISNNKDNKN
-696 WKCVRLYRNG
+696 WTCFRLYRDGAQALFGINNG
-706 YKVLY
+706 
-711 GISAGHNPAI
+711 NPTI
-721 EKYTPTGTTWESRL
+721 EKWEPNATGFDTKIEVLGRN
-735 ELKHDCLQYYTVA
+735 LQFISSKGPHAVI
-748 NPSNPNNKVRLDVT
+748 NID
-762 VADADNHGGIRI
+762 DNSGHGGVKI
-774 GQHTN
+774 GPS

-786 SEEIQVRNDADNAY
+786 SEEIQVRNNADNAY

-819 IEDVNDDI
+819 IEDVNDDV

-833 DNDIKKYN
+833 DSDIKKYN
-841 LISEREEIERIEQ
+841 LISEREEIERLEQ

-864 LDQLRINEKAG
+864 PDQLRINEKAG

-887 MLNPERTEGID
+887 ILNPERTEGVD
-898 IYAMISLLWRH
+898 LYTMVSLLWRH

-929 QINNI
+929 QINNL

>member
-19 WADMSFSVWEESTSV
+19 WADLSFSVYEESAST
-34 ENNTSRIKYEFYA
+34 ENNASRVKYEFYA
-47 SQRTGFSFTGTT
+47 CQRTGFTFTGTT

-69 INGRDVDSANIGL
+69 IDGSDVDSANIGL
-82 MSYGTGS
+82 ISNGTGD
-89 CGKTGYVNVP
+89 CYKQGYVTVP
-99 HNADGTKE
+99 HNSDGTKE

-119 NYSGDTWKYGSASV
+119 NYSGDTWKYGAASV
-133 SSTLWL
+133 SDTLWL

-152 GSGTKPGAGS
+152 GSGTKPGGGS
-162 INLSISRASSSFT
+162 INLSISRASSAFT
-175 HTVIWEFSGLTGTV
+175 HTVTWSYHDLTGTV

-196 CSFSVPLSFIEKHP
+196 VTWDVPLSFIEKSP
-210 SSDNGIRFVCK
+210 SADSWMTFVCK
-221 TYNNGT
+221 TYSNGT
-227 EIGSSSCAATI
+227 EIGSSSCTANI
-238 GHYLPSSISN
+238 GHYQPSSISN

-259 TIDVTISRG
+259 AIDVTISRG
-268 HSSFVHDVEWIFGSH
+268 HSSFVHDVEWVFGSH

-292 SSSYAPPTSWLDAIP
+292 SSSYAPPTSWLDVIS

-327 GSVTSPNFTLNVPDY
+327 GSVTSPNFTLNVPNY
-342 TPTLGSVTV
+342 TPTLESVTV
-351 DKIQPDSMNTWDIFV
+351 DKIQPDSMSTWDIFV

-377 NAATSYYATIKQ
+377 NAASSYYATIKQ
-389 YTIEIDGV
+389 YSIEIDGM
-397 TISSDTNIVRTKR
+397 TISSDTNIVQTKR
-410 LPTAGTVNY
+410 LPTAGSVNY

-424 DSRNRSFSL
+424 DSRNRYVSL
-433 TGSIEVQALVIP
+433 SGSIEVQALVIP
-445 KLISEDI
+445 KLVSEDI

-514 YTFSMTESYDIKIV
+514 YTFSMIESYDIKIV

-555 GNGIGLLTMSKM
+555 GNGIGLLTMSKI
-567 DGYIELGGKVYAY
+567 DGSIELGGKLYAY
-580 DDIIGKTS
+580 KDIIGETS
-588 LKINSNQSTFISVSV
+588 IKIQPDKNN
-603 KDSKTPMFESGSMG
+603 KTPMFESSSIG
-617 NFMQTLTLTNDY
+617 NFMQSLTLANDY
-629 ASWFNNK
+629 TSWSTDK
-636 ALNTSYIKL
+636 SIGGTYIKL
-645 SQDGSDSS
+645 WQNGTVSS
-653 ITVGNS
+653 ITVGNNS
-659 SSFSELSPTKLQ
+659 SNSKLMPTNLQ
-671 TGYIIAD
+671 TGYVTTISSSRSD
-678 SCDSEN
+678 
-684 GAILSTNADNEG
+684 GAIISNNKDNKN
-696 WKCVRLYRNG
+696 WTCFRLYRNG
-706 YKVLY
+706 SQALF
-711 GISAGHNPAI
+711 GINDGNPTIERWKPNTNRFNTKIELLENDFQYISSNGYSAI
-721 EKYTPTGTTWESRL
+721 
-735 ELKHDCLQYYTVA
+735 
-748 NPSNPNNKVRLDVT
+748 VT
-762 VADADNHGGIRI
+762 INDSSGNGGIKI
-774 GQHTN
+774 GNSTV
-779 YLKWLRN
+779 YLKWLRR
-786 SEEIQVRNDADNAY
+786 SEQLQVRNNADNGYAQ
-800 SKITASA
+800 IVASS
-807 FVNGSKKKFKEN
+807 FNNGSKKKFKEN

-833 DNDIKKYN
+833 NNDIKKYN

-864 LDQLRINEKAG
+864 PDQLRISEKAG

-887 MLNPERTEGID
+887 ILNPERTEGID
-898 IYAMISLLWRH
+898 LYTMVSLLWRH

-929 QINNI
+929 QINNM

>member
-1 MGSKNITGRSYVK
+1 MGSKNISGRSYVK

-47 SQRTGFSFTGTT
+47 SQRTGFSFTGAT

-69 INGRDVDSANIGL
+69 INGSDVDSANIGL
-82 MSYGTGS
+82 ISYGTGE
-89 CGKTGYVNVP
+89 CHKQGYVNVP

-119 NYSGDTWKYGSASV
+119 NYSGDTWKYGAASV

-139 ASIPRASSISVTS
+139 ATIPRASSISVTS

-162 INLSISRASSSFT
+162 INLSISRASSAFT
-175 HTVIWEFSGLTGTV
+175 HTVTWSYHDLTGTV
-189 GTGIGTS
+189 GTEIGTS
-196 CSFSVPLSFIEKHP
+196 VTWDVPLSFIEKSP
-210 SSDNGIRFVCK
+210 SADSWITFICK

-227 EIGSSSCAATI
+227 EIGSSSCTANI

-268 HSSFVHDVEWIFGSH
+268 HSSFVHDVEWVFGSH

-292 SSSYAPPTSWLDAIP
+292 SSSYAPPTSWLDIIS

-327 GSVTSPNFTLNVPDY
+327 GSVTSPNFTLNVPNY
-342 TPTLGSVTV
+342 TPTLESVTV
-351 DKIQPDSMNTWDIFV
+351 DKIQPDSMSTWDIFI

-377 NAATSYYATIKQ
+377 NAASSYYATIKQ
-389 YTIEIDGV
+389 YSIEIDGM
-397 TISSDTNIVRTKR
+397 TISSDTNIAQTKR
-410 LPTAGTVNY
+410 LPTAGTIKY

-445 KLISEDI
+445 KLVSEDI

-491 PSVATDYTEYG
+491 PSVATNFTEYG

-514 YTFSMTESYDIKIV
+514 YTFSMIESYDIKIV

-555 GNGIGLLTMSKM
+555 GNGIGLLTMSKIE
-567 DGYIELGGKVYAY
+567 GSIELGGNLYAY
-580 DDIIGKTS
+580 EDIIGEKS
-588 LKINSNQSTFISVSV
+588 IKIQPDKNSKI
-603 KDSKTPMFESGSMG
+603 PMFESSSIG
-617 NFMQTLTLTNDY
+617 NFMQSLTLANDY
-629 ASWFNNK
+629 TSWSTGK
-636 ALNTSYIKL
+636 SIGGTYIKL
-645 SQDGSDSS
+645 WQNGTVSS
-653 ITVGNS
+653 ITVGNNS
-659 SSFSELSPTKLQ
+659 SNSKLMPTNLQ
-671 TGYIIAD
+671 TGYVTTNTSSRSD
-678 SCDSEN
+678 
-684 GAILSTNADNEG
+684 GAIISNNKDNTN
-696 WKCVRLYRNG
+696 WTCFRLYRNG
-706 YKVLY
+706 SQALF
-711 GISAGHNPAI
+711 GINEGNPTVEKWKPNANGFDTKIELLENNLQFISSKGPHAI
-721 EKYTPTGTTWESRL
+721 I
-735 ELKHDCLQYYTVA
+735 
-748 NPSNPNNKVRLDVT
+748 NIN
-762 VADADNHGGIRI
+762 DNSGHGGVKI
-774 GQHTN
+774 GPS

-786 SEEIQVRNDADNAY
+786 SEEIQVRNNADNAY

-819 IEDVNDDI
+819 IEDVNDNI

-841 LISEREEIERIEQ
+841 LISEREEIERLEQ

-864 LDQLRINEKAG
+864 PDQLRINEKAG
-875 LILEDLTDEAKQ
+875 LILEDLTDEAKLI
-887 MLNPERTEGID
+887 LNPERTEGID
-898 IYAMISLLWRH
+898 LYTMVSLLWRH

-929 QINNI
+929 QINIL

>member
-1 MGSKNITGRSYVK
+1 MGSKNISGRSYVK

-59 RNPAGRVVVN
+59 RNPAGRIVVN
-69 INGRDVDSANIGL
+69 INGKDVDSANIGL
-82 MSYGTGS
+82 ISYGTGS

-119 NYSGDTWKYGSASV
+119 NYSGDTWKYGAASV

-139 ASIPRASSISVTS
+139 ATIPRASSISVTS

-175 HTVIWEFSGLTGTV
+175 HTVIWEFCGSTGTV

-196 CSFSVPLSFIEKHP
+196 CSFSVPLDFIEKMP

-259 TIDVTISRG
+259 AIDVTISRG
-268 HSSFVHDVEWIFGSH
+268 HSSFIHDVEWIFGSH

-292 SSSYAPPTSWLDAIP
+292 SSSYAPPTSWLDVIS

-377 NAATSYYATIKQ
+377 NAASSYYATIKQ
-389 YTIEIDGV
+389 YSIEIDGM
-397 TISSDTNIVRTKR
+397 TISSDTNIVQTKR
-410 LPTAGTVNY
+410 LPTAGTIKY

-424 DSRNRSFSL
+424 DSRNRYVSL

-445 KLISEDI
+445 KLVSEDI
-452 SRYNGTAKDDDGE
+452 SRYNGSAKDDDGE

-491 PSVATDYTEYG
+491 PSVATNFTEYG

-514 YTFSMTESYDIKIV
+514 YTFSMIESYDIKIV

-555 GNGIGLLTMSKM
+555 GNGIGLLTMSKIE
-567 DGYIELGGKVYAY
+567 GSIELGGNLYAY
-580 DDIIGKTS
+580 EDIIGEKS
-588 LKINSNQSTFISVSV
+588 IKIQPDKNSKI
-603 KDSKTPMFESGSMG
+603 PMFESSSIG
-617 NFMQTLTLTNDY
+617 NFMQSLTLANDY
-629 ASWFNNK
+629 TSWSTGK
-636 ALNTSYIKL
+636 SIGGTYIKL
-645 SQDGSDSS
+645 WQNGTVSS
-653 ITVGNS
+653 ITVGNNS
-659 SSFSELSPTKLQ
+659 SNSKLMPTNLQ
-671 TGYIIAD
+671 TGYVTTISSSRSD
-678 SCDSEN
+678 
-684 GAILSTNADNEG
+684 GAIISNNKDNKN
-696 WKCVRLYRNG
+696 WTCFRLYRNESQALFGINDGNPTIERWKPNTNRFNTKIELLENDFQYISSNG
-706 YKVLY
+706 YAAVIK
-711 GISAGHNPAI
+711 INDS
-721 EKYTPTGTTWESRL
+721 
-735 ELKHDCLQYYTVA
+735 
-748 NPSNPNNKVRLDVT
+748 
-762 VADADNHGGIRI
+762 DNHGGIKI
-774 GQHTN
+774 GNSTA

-786 SEEIQVRNDADNAY
+786 IEQIQVRNNADNAY
-800 SKITASA
+800 VSIAA
-807 FVNGSKKKFKEN
+807 GGFVNGSKKKFKEN
-819 IEDVNDDI
+819 IEDIDDTI

-841 LISEREEIERIEQ
+841 LISEREEVERIEK
-854 EAEEQGIILD
+854 EAEDKGIILD
-864 LDQLRINEKAG
+864 PDQLRVSEKAG
-875 LILEDLTDEAKQ
+875 LMLEDLTVEANNI
-887 MLNPERTEGID
+887 LHPERTEGID
-898 IYAMISLLWRH
+898 MYAMISLLWRH

-918 CLEAKLDMLSY
+918 CLEAKLDMITY
-929 QINNI
+929 QINNL

>member
-19 WADMSFSVWEESTSV
+19 WADLSFSVYEESAST
-34 ENNTSRIKYEFYA
+34 ENNTSRVKYEFYA
-47 SQRTGFSFTGTT
+47 CQRTGFTFTGTT

-69 INGRDVDSANIGL
+69 INGSDVDSANIGL
-82 MSYGTGS
+82 ISNGTGD
-89 CGKTGYVNVP
+89 CYKQGYVTVP
-99 HNADGTKE
+99 HNSDGTKE

-119 NYSGDTWKYGSASV
+119 NYSGDTWKYGAASV
-133 SSTLWL
+133 SDTLWL

-152 GSGTKPGAGS
+152 GSGTKPGGGS
-162 INLSISRASSSFT
+162 INLSISRASSAFT
-175 HTVIWEFSGLTGTV
+175 HTVTWSYHDLTGTV

-196 CSFSVPLSFIEKHP
+196 ATWDVPLSFIEKSP
-210 SSDNGIRFVCK
+210 SADSWITFVCK
-221 TYNNGT
+221 TYSNGT
-227 EIGSSSCAATI
+227 EIGSSSCTANI

-292 SSSYAPPTSWLDAIP
+292 SSSYAPPTSWLDVIS

-342 TPTLGSVTV
+342 TPTLESVTV
-351 DKIQPDSMNTWDIFV
+351 DKLQPDSMSTWGIFV

-377 NAATSYYATIKQ
+377 NATSSYYATIKL
-389 YTIEIDGV
+389 YSIEIDGM
-397 TISSDTNIVRTKR
+397 TISSDTNIVQTKR
-410 LPTAGTVNY
+410 LPTAGTIKY

-424 DSRNRSFSL
+424 DSRNRYVSL

-445 KLISEDI
+445 KLVSEDI

-491 PSVATDYTEYG
+491 PSVATNFTEYG

-514 YTFSMTESYDIKIV
+514 YTFSMIESYDIKIV

-555 GNGIGLLTMSKM
+555 GNGIGLLTMSKI
-567 DGYIELGGKVYAY
+567 DGSIELGGKLYAY
-580 DDIIGKTS
+580 EDIIGETS
-588 LKINSNQSTFISVSV
+588 IKIQPDKNI
-603 KDSKTPMFESGSMG
+603 KMPMFESSSIG
-617 NFMQTLTLTNDY
+617 NFMQSLTLANDY
-629 ASWFNNK
+629 TSWSTGK
-636 ALNTSYIKL
+636 SIGGTYIKL
-645 SQDGSDSS
+645 WQNGTVSS
-653 ITVGNS
+653 ITVGNNS
-659 SSFSELSPTKLQ
+659 SNSKLMPTNLQ
-671 TGYIIAD
+671 TGYVTTISSSRSD
-678 SCDSEN
+678 
-684 GAILSTNADNEG
+684 GAIISNNKDNTN
-696 WKCVRLYRNG
+696 WTCFRLYRNQSQALFGINDGNPTIERWKPNTNRFNTKIELLENDFQYISSNG
-706 YKVLY
+706 YAAVIK
-711 GISAGHNPAI
+711 INDS
-721 EKYTPTGTTWESRL
+721 
-735 ELKHDCLQYYTVA
+735 
-748 NPSNPNNKVRLDVT
+748 
-762 VADADNHGGIRI
+762 DNHGGIKI
-774 GQHTN
+774 GNSTA

-786 SEEIQVRNDADNAY
+786 IEQIQVRNNADNAY
-800 SKITASA
+800 VSIAA
-807 FVNGSKKKFKEN
+807 GGFVNGSKKKFKEN
-819 IEDVNDDI
+819 IEDIDDAI

-841 LISEREEIERIEQ
+841 LISEREEVERIEK
-854 EAEEQGIILD
+854 EAEDKGIILD
-864 LDQLRINEKAG
+864 PDQLRVSEKAG
-875 LILEDLTDEAKQ
+875 LMLEDLTVEANNI
-887 MLNPERTEGID
+887 LHPERTEGID
-898 IYAMISLLWRH
+898 MYAMISLLWRH

-929 QINNI
+929 QINNL

>member
-1 MGSKNITGRSYVK
+1 MGSKNISGRSYVK

-19 WADMSFSVWEESTSV
+19 WADMSFSVWEESASV

-69 INGRDVDSANIGL
+69 INGSDVDSANIGL
-82 MSYGTGS
+82 ISYGTGS
-89 CGKTGYVNVP
+89 CGKTGYINVP

-119 NYSGDTWKYGSASV
+119 NYAGDTWKYGAASV

-139 ASIPRASSISVTS
+139 VWIPRASSISVTS

-175 HTVIWEFSGLTGTV
+175 HTVTWSCAGLSGTV

-196 CSFSVPLSFIEKHP
+196 CSWSVPIDIVEKSP
-210 SSDNGIRFVCK
+210 NANSTVTFTCK
-221 TYNNGT
+221 TYNGST
-227 EIGSSSCAATI
+227 EIGSKTCTATV
-238 GHYLPSSISN
+238 GYYSPSSISSI
-248 YTSNIICNGTN
+248 TSSIVCNGTN
-259 TIDVTISRG
+259 TIDVTISRANSLFY
-268 HSSFVHDVEWIFGSH
+268 HNVKWVFGSYNH
-283 KYKKTNQGT
+283 TLNGQDT
-292 SSSYAPPTSWLDAIP
+292 SSSYAPPTSWLQAIP
-307 SANSGIGSVVVTTY
+307 NANSGVGSVVVSTY
-321 YKTTKI
+321 YNHTQI
-327 GSVTSPNFTLNVPDY
+327 GSDVWSNNFTLTVPDY
-342 TPTLGSVTV
+342 TPTLESVTL
-351 DKIQPDSMNTWDIFV
+351 DKIQPDSMSTWDILV
-366 QNKSNAKFTFN
+366 QNKSNVKFTFN
-377 NAATSYYATIKQ
+377 NAASSYYATIKQ
-389 YTIEIDGV
+389 YSIEIDGV
-397 TISSDTNIVRTKR
+397 TISSDTNVVQTKQ
-410 LPTAGTVNY
+410 LSTAGTVTY

-424 DSRNRSFSL
+424 DSRNQSVSL
-433 TGSIEVQALVIP
+433 TGSIDVQALVIP

-491 PSVATDYTEYG
+491 PSVATDFTEYG

-514 YTFSMTESYDIKIV
+514 YTFSMVESYDIKIV
-528 VIDTLGNKLEHIFNL
+528 IIDTLGNKLEHIFNL

-567 DGYIELGGKVYAY
+567 EGYIELGGKLYAY
-580 DDIIGKTS
+580 DDIIGETS
-588 LKINSNQSTFISVSV
+588 LKIQSDQTTFISASV
-603 KDSKTPMFESGSMG
+603 KGSKTPMFESGSIG

-629 ASWFNNK
+629 ANWNSDK
-636 ALNTSYIKL
+636 PLDTSYIKL
-645 SQDGSDSS
+645 FQNGSDVS

-659 SSFSELSPTKLQ
+659 SYTSILTHDTLHSNYANIGTHITVNGCAET
-671 TGYIIAD
+671 
-678 SCDSEN
+678 N
-684 GAILSTNADNEG
+684 GAILSTNSDNQG
-696 WKCVRLYRNG
+696 WKCVRLFRNG
-706 YKVLY
+706 YKSLY
-711 GISAGHNPAI
+711 GISAGGNPTI
-721 EKYTPTGTTWESRL
+721 EKHEPGDANYETRL
-735 ELKHDCLQYYTVA
+735 ELKNDCFQYWNTNGVKFDA
-748 NPSNPNNKVRLDVT
+748 TIL
-762 VADADNHGGIRI
+762 DADGHGGIRI
-774 GQHTN
+774 GLNTN

-786 SEEIQVRNDADNAY
+786 SEEIQVRNNADTAY

-819 IEDVNDDI
+819 IEDVNDDV

-841 LISEREEIERIEQ
+841 LISEREEIERLEQ

-864 LDQLRINEKAG
+864 PDQLRINEKAG
-875 LILEDLTDEAKQ
+875 LILEDLTDEAKLI
-887 MLNPERTEGID
+887 LNPERTEGVD
-898 IYAMISLLWRH
+898 MYVMISLLWRH

-929 QINNI
+929 QINNL

>member
-1 MGSKNITGRSYVK
+1 MGSKNISGRSYVK

-19 WADMSFSVWEESTSV
+19 WADLSFSVYEESTST
-34 ENNTSRIKYEFYA
+34 ENNTSRVKYEFYA
-47 SQRTGFSFTGTT
+47 CQRTGFSFTGTT

-69 INGRDVDSANIGL
+69 INGSDVDSANIGL
-82 MSYGTGS
+82 INYGTGE
-89 CGKTGYVNVP
+89 CYKQGYVTVP
-99 HNADGTKE
+99 HNSDGTKE

-113 MDEVTG
+113 MDEVAG
-119 NYSGDTWKYGSASV
+119 NFSGDTWKYGATSV

-152 GSGTKPGAGS
+152 GSGTKPGGGS
-162 INLSISRASSSFT
+162 IKLSISRASSAFT
-175 HTVIWEFSGLTGTV
+175 HTVTWSYHDLTGTV

-196 CSFSVPLSFIEKHP
+196 ATWDVPLSFIEKSP
-210 SSDNGIRFVCK
+210 SADTWMTFVCK
-221 TYNNGT
+221 TYSNGT
-227 EIGSSSCAATI
+227 EIGSSSCTANI
-238 GHYLPSSISN
+238 GHYQPSSISN

-259 TIDVTISRG
+259 AIDVTISRG

-292 SSSYAPPTSWLDAIP
+292 SSSYAPPTSWLDEIS

-351 DKIQPDSMNTWDIFV
+351 DKIQPDSMSTWDIFV

-377 NAATSYYATIKQ
+377 NATSSYYATIKL
-389 YTIEIDGV
+389 YSIEIDGM

-410 LPTAGTVNY
+410 LPTAGTIKY

-424 DSRNRSFSL
+424 DSRNRYVSL

-445 KLISEDI
+445 KLVSEDI

-491 PSVATDYTEYG
+491 PSVATNFTEYG

-514 YTFSMTESYDIKIV
+514 YTFSMIESYDIKIV

-555 GNGIGLLTMSKM
+555 GNGIGLLTMSKIE
-567 DGYIELGGKVYAY
+567 GSIELGGKLYAY
-580 DDIIGKTS
+580 KDIIGETS
-588 LKINSNQSTFISVSV
+588 IKIQPNKNSKI
-603 KDSKTPMFESGSMG
+603 PMFESSSIG
-617 NFMQTLTLTNDY
+617 NFMQSLILANDY
-629 ASWFNNK
+629 TSWSTGK
-636 ALNTSYIKL
+636 SIGGTYIKL
-645 SQDGSDSS
+645 WQNGTVSS
-653 ITVGNS
+653 ITVGNNS
-659 SSFSELSPTKLQ
+659 SNSKLMPTNLQ
-671 TGYIIAD
+671 TGYVITNTSSRSD
-678 SCDSEN
+678 
-684 GAILSTNADNEG
+684 GAIISNNEDNTN
-696 WKCVRLYRNG
+696 WTCFRLYRNQSQA
-706 YKVLY
+706 LF
-711 GISAGHNPAI
+711 GINGGNPTI
-721 EKYTPTGTTWESRL
+721 ERWKPNENRFNTKIELL
-735 ELKHDCLQYYTVA
+735 ENNLQYIS
-748 NPSNPNNKVRLDVT
+748 SNGYAAVIKVNDS
-762 VADADNHGGIRI
+762 DNHGGIKI
-774 GQHTN
+774 GNSTA

-786 SEEIQVRNDADNAY
+786 IEQIQVRNNADNAY
-800 SKITASA
+800 VSIAA
-807 FVNGSKKKFKEN
+807 GGFVNGSKKKFKEN
-819 IEDVNDDI
+819 IEDIDDTI
-827 INNIVM
+827 INSIVM

-841 LISEREEIERIEQ
+841 LISEREEVERIEK
-854 EAEEQGIILD
+854 EAEDKGIILD
-864 LDQLRINEKAG
+864 PDQLRVSEKAG
-875 LILEDLTDEAKQ
+875 LMLEDLTVEANNI
-887 MLNPERTEGID
+887 LHPERTEGID
-898 IYAMISLLWRH
+898 MYAMISLLWRH

-929 QINNI
+929 QINNL

>member
-1 MGSKNITGRSYVK
+1 MGSKNISGRSYVK

-59 RNPAGRVVVN
+59 RNPAGRIVVN
-69 INGRDVDSANIGL
+69 INGKDVDSANIGL
-82 MSYGTGS
+82 ISYGTGS

-119 NYSGDTWKYGSASV
+119 NYSGDTWKYGAASV

-139 ASIPRASSISVTS
+139 ATIPRASSISVTS

-175 HTVIWEFSGLTGTV
+175 HTVTWEFSGLTGTV

-292 SSSYAPPTSWLDAIP
+292 SSSYAPPTSWLDAIS

-351 DKIQPDSMNTWDIFV
+351 DKIQPDSMNTWNIFV

-377 NAATSYYATIKQ
+377 NAKTSYYATIKQ
-389 YTIEIDGV
+389 YSIEIDGV
-397 TISSDTNIVRTKR
+397 TLSSDTNIVQTKR
-410 LPTAGTVNY
+410 LPTAGTIKY

-424 DSRNRSFSL
+424 DSRNRYVSL
-433 TGSIEVQALVIP
+433 TGSIDVQALVIP
-445 KLISEDI
+445 KLVSEDI

-491 PSVATDYTEYG
+491 PSVATNFTEYG

-514 YTFSMTESYDIKIV
+514 YTFSMIESYDIKIV

-555 GNGIGLLTMSKM
+555 GNGIGLLTMSKI
-567 DGYIELGGKVYAY
+567 DGSIELGGKLYAY
-580 DDIIGKTS
+580 KDIIGETS
-588 LKINSNQSTFISVSV
+588 IKIQPDKNSKI
-603 KDSKTPMFESGSMG
+603 PMFESSSIG
-617 NFMQTLTLTNDY
+617 NFMQSLTLANDY
-629 ASWFNNK
+629 TSWSTDK
-636 ALNTSYIKL
+636 SIGGTYIKL
-645 SQDGSDSS
+645 WQNGTVSS
-653 ITVGNS
+653 ITVGNNS
-659 SSFSELSPTKLQ
+659 SNSKLMPTNLQ
-671 TGYIIAD
+671 TGYVTTISSSRSD
-678 SCDSEN
+678 
-684 GAILSTNADNEG
+684 GAIISNNKDNKN
-696 WKCVRLYRNG
+696 WTCFRLYRNG
-706 YKVLY
+706 SQALF
-711 GISAGHNPAI
+711 GINDGNPTVEKWKPNANRFDTKIELLENNLQFISSKGYSAIITINDSSGN
-721 EKYTPTGTTWESRL
+721 
-735 ELKHDCLQYYTVA
+735 
-748 NPSNPNNKVRLDVT
+748 
-762 VADADNHGGIRI
+762 GGIKI
-774 GQHTN
+774 GNSTV
-779 YLKWLRN
+779 YLKWLRR
-786 SEEIQVRNDADNAY
+786 SEQLQVRNNADNGYAQ
-800 SKITASA
+800 IVASS
-807 FVNGSKKKFKEN
+807 FNNGSKKKFKEN

-864 LDQLRINEKAG
+864 PDQLRISEKAG

-887 MLNPERTEGID
+887 ILNPERTEGID
-898 IYAMISLLWRH
+898 LYTMVSLLWRH

-918 CLEAKLDMLSY
+918 CLEAKLDMLVY
-929 QINNI
+929 QINNL

>member
-1 MGSKNITGRSYVK
+1 MGSKNISGRSYVK

-69 INGRDVDSANIGL
+69 INGKDVDSADIGFI
-82 MSYGTGS
+82 SYGTGS

-119 NYSGDTWKYGSASV
+119 NYSGDTWKYGAASV

-139 ASIPRASSISVTS
+139 ATIPRASSISVTS

-175 HTVIWEFSGLTGTV
+175 HTVTWEFSGLTGTV

-196 CSFSVPLSFIEKHP
+196 CSFSVPLDFIEKQP

-238 GHYLPSSISN
+238 GHYLPSSITN
-248 YTSNIICNGTN
+248 YTSNIICDGINA
-259 TIDVTISRG
+259 IDVTISRG

-283 KYKKTNQGT
+283 NYKKTNQGT

-327 GSVTSPNFTLNVPDY
+327 GSVTSPNFTLNVPNY
-342 TPTLGSVTV
+342 TPTLESVTV
-351 DKIQPDSMNTWDIFV
+351 DKIQPDSMNTWDIFI

-377 NAATSYYATIKQ
+377 NATSSYYATIKQ
-389 YTIEIDGV
+389 YSIEIDGM
-397 TISSDTNIVRTKR
+397 TISSNTNIVQTKQ
-410 LPTAGTVNY
+410 LPTAGTIKY

-424 DSRNRSFSL
+424 DTRNRYVSL

-445 KLISEDI
+445 KLVSEDI

-491 PSVATDYTEYG
+491 PSVATNFTEYG
-502 TFQNGTTLIISD
+502 TFENGTTLIISD
-514 YTFSMTESYDIKIV
+514 YTFSMIESYDIKIV

-555 GNGIGLLTMSKM
+555 GNGIGLLTMSKIE
-567 DGYIELGGKVYAY
+567 GSIELGGSLYAY
-580 DDIIGKTS
+580 EDIIGEKS
-588 LKINSNQSTFISVSV
+588 IKIQPDKNSKI
-603 KDSKTPMFESGSMG
+603 PMFESSSIG
-617 NFMQTLTLTNDY
+617 NFMQSLTLANDY
-629 ASWFNNK
+629 TSWSTGK
-636 ALNTSYIKL
+636 SIGGTYIKL
-645 SQDGSDSS
+645 WQNGTVSS
-653 ITVGNS
+653 ITVGNNS
-659 SSFSELSPTKLQ
+659 SNSKLMPTNLQ
-671 TGYIIAD
+671 TGYVMTNTSSRSD
-678 SCDSEN
+678 
-684 GAILSTNADNEG
+684 GAIISNNKDNKN
-696 WKCVRLYRNG
+696 WTCFRLYRNESQA
-706 YKVLY
+706 LF
-711 GISAGHNPAI
+711 GINDGNPTI
-721 EKYTPTGTTWESRL
+721 ERWKPNENRFNTKIELL
-735 ELKHDCLQYYTVA
+735 ENNLQYIS
-748 NPSNPNNKVRLDVT
+748 SNGYSAIININDSSG
-762 VADADNHGGIRI
+762 HGGIKI
-774 GQHTN
+774 GNSTV
-779 YLKWLRN
+779 YLKWLRR
-786 SEEIQVRNDADNAY
+786 SEEIQVRNNADNAY

-807 FVNGSKKKFKEN
+807 FVNGSKKNFKEN
-819 IEDVNDDI
+819 IEDVNDDV

-833 DNDIKKYN
+833 DNDVKKYN
-841 LISEREEIERIEQ
+841 LISEREEIERLEQ

-864 LDQLRINEKAG
+864 PDQLRINEKAG
-875 LILEDLTDEAKQ
+875 LILEDLTDEAKLI
-887 MLNPERTEGID
+887 LNPERTEGID
-898 IYAMISLLWRH
+898 LYTMVSLLWRH

-929 QINNI
+929 QINNL

>member
-1 MGSKNITGRSYVK
+1 MGSKNISGRSYVK

-19 WADMSFSVWEESTSV
+19 WADLSFSVYEESAST
-34 ENNTSRIKYEFYA
+34 ENNTSRVRYEFYA
-47 SQRTGFSFTGTT
+47 CQRTGFTFTGTT

-69 INGRDVDSANIGL
+69 INGKDVDSANIGL
-82 MSYGTGS
+82 ISYGTGD
-89 CGKTGYVNVP
+89 CYKQGYVNVP

-119 NYSGDTWKYGSASV
+119 NYSGDTWKYGAASV

-139 ASIPRASSISVTS
+139 ATIPRASSISVTS

-162 INLSISRASSSFT
+162 INLSISRASSAFT
-175 HTVIWEFSGLTGTV
+175 HTVTWSYHDLTGTV

-196 CSFSVPLSFIEKHP
+196 ATWDVPLSFIEKSP
-210 SSDNGIRFVCK
+210 SADSWITFVCK
-221 TYNNGT
+221 TYSNGT
-227 EIGSSSCAATI
+227 EIGSSSCTANI

-292 SSSYAPPTSWLDAIP
+292 SSSYAPPTSWLDVIS

-342 TPTLGSVTV
+342 TPTLESVTV
-351 DKIQPDSMNTWDIFV
+351 DKLQPDSMSTWGIFV

-377 NAATSYYATIKQ
+377 NATSSYYATIKL
-389 YTIEIDGV
+389 YSIEIDGM
-397 TISSDTNIVRTKR
+397 TISSDTNIVQTKR
-410 LPTAGTVNY
+410 LPTAGTIKY

-424 DSRNRSFSL
+424 DSRNRYVSL

-445 KLISEDI
+445 KLVSEDI

-491 PSVATDYTEYG
+491 PSVATNFTEYG

-514 YTFSMTESYDIKIV
+514 YTFSMIESYDIKIV

-555 GNGIGLLTMSKM
+555 GNGIGLLTMSKI
-567 DGYIELGGKVYAY
+567 DGSIELGGKLYAY
-580 DDIIGKTS
+580 EDIIGETS
-588 LKINSNQSTFISVSV
+588 IKIQPDKNI
-603 KDSKTPMFESGSMG
+603 KMPMFESSSIG
-617 NFMQTLTLTNDY
+617 NFMQSLTLANDY
-629 ASWFNNK
+629 TSWSTGK
-636 ALNTSYIKL
+636 SIGGTYIKL
-645 SQDGSDSS
+645 WQNGTVSS
-653 ITVGNS
+653 ITVGNNS
-659 SSFSELSPTKLQ
+659 SNSKLMPTNLQ
-671 TGYIIAD
+671 TGYVMTNTSSRSD
-678 SCDSEN
+678 
-684 GAILSTNADNEG
+684 GAIISNNKDNTN
-696 WKCVRLYRNG
+696 WTCFRLYRNG
-706 YKVLY
+706 SQALFGINDGNPTIERWKPNTNRFNTKIELLENDFQYISSNGYAAVIKVND
-711 GISAGHNPAI
+711 S
-721 EKYTPTGTTWESRL
+721 
-735 ELKHDCLQYYTVA
+735 
-748 NPSNPNNKVRLDVT
+748 
-762 VADADNHGGIRI
+762 DNHGGIKI
-774 GQHTN
+774 GNSTA

-786 SEEIQVRNDADNAY
+786 IEQIQVRNNADNAY
-800 SKITASA
+800 VSIAA
-807 FVNGSKKKFKEN
+807 GGFVNGSKKKFKEN
-819 IEDVNDDI
+819 IEDIDDAI

-841 LISEREEIERIEQ
+841 LISEREEVERIEK
-854 EAEEQGIILD
+854 EAEDKGIILD
-864 LDQLRINEKAG
+864 PDQLRVSEKAG
-875 LILEDLTDEAKQ
+875 LMLEDLTVEANNI
-887 MLNPERTEGID
+887 LHPERTEGID
-898 IYAMISLLWRH
+898 MYAMISLLWRH
-909 NQIQQNKID
+909 NQIQQNKIN

-929 QINNI
+929 QINIL

>member
-1 MGSKNITGRSYVK
+1 MGSKNISGRSYVK

-19 WADMSFSVWEESTSV
+19 WADLSFSVYEESAST
-34 ENNTSRIKYEFYA
+34 ENNTSSVRYEFYA
-47 SQRTGFSFTGTT
+47 CQRTGFSFTGTT

-69 INGRDVDSANIGL
+69 INGKDVDSANIGL
-82 MSYGTGS
+82 ISYGTGE
-89 CGKTGYVNVP
+89 CYKQGYVTVP
-99 HNADGTKE
+99 HNSDGTKE

-119 NYSGDTWKYGSASV
+119 NYSGDTWKYGATSV

-139 ASIPRASSISVTS
+139 VSIPRASSISVTS
-152 GSGTKPGAGS
+152 GSGTKPGGGS
-162 INLSISRASSSFT
+162 INLSISRASSAFT
-175 HTVIWEFSGLTGTV
+175 HTITWSYHDLTGTV

-196 CSFSVPLSFIEKHP
+196 ATWDVPLSFIEKSP
-210 SSDNGIRFVCK
+210 SADTWMTFICK

-227 EIGSSSCAATI
+227 EIGSSSCTANI

-292 SSSYAPPTSWLDAIP
+292 SSSYTPPTSWLDAIP

-351 DKIQPDSMNTWDIFV
+351 NKIQPDSMRTWDILV

-377 NAATSYYATIKQ
+377 NAASSYYATIKQ
-389 YTIEIDGV
+389 YTIEIDGM
-397 TISSDTNIVRTKR
+397 TISSDTNIVQTKQ
-410 LPTAGTVNY
+410 LSTAGTVTY

-424 DSRNRSFSL
+424 DSRNRSVSL
-433 TGSIEVQALVIP
+433 TGSIDVRALVIP
-445 KLISEDI
+445 KIVSEDI
-452 SRYNGTAKDDDGE
+452 SRYNGTSKDDDGE

-491 PSVATDYTEYG
+491 PSIATNFTEYG
-502 TFQNGTTLIISD
+502 TFQNGTTLIISN
-514 YTFSMTESYDIKIV
+514 YKFSMTESYDIKIV
-528 VIDTLGNKLEHIFNL
+528 VVDTLGNKLEHIFNL

-555 GNGIGLLTMSKM
+555 GNGIGLLTMSKI
-567 DGYIELGGKVYAY
+567 DGSIELGGKVYAY
-580 DDIIGKTS
+580 DDIIGETS
-588 LKINSNQSTFISVSV
+588 LRIQSDQNTFISASD
-603 KDSKTPMFESGSMG
+603 KNSKIPVFESGSMG

-629 ASWFNNK
+629 ANWYSDK
-636 ALNTSYIKL
+636 PLGTSYIKL
-645 SQDGSDSS
+645 FQNGYDVS

-659 SSFSELSPTKLQ
+659 IYTSILTHDTLHSNYANIGTHITINGCAET
-671 TGYIIAD
+671 
-678 SCDSEN
+678 N
-684 GAILSTNADNEG
+684 GAILSTNADNGG
-696 WKCVRLYRNG
+696 WKCIRLYRNNFRA
-706 YKVLY
+706 LY
-711 GISAGHNPAI
+711 GIANNGSPCIERHRPNEEAFNTRFEINENDINFWATDGPGFKAI
-721 EKYTPTGTTWESRL
+721 IK
-735 ELKHDCLQYYTVA
+735 
-748 NPSNPNNKVRLDVT
+748 
-762 VADADNHGGIRI
+762 DNSGHGGIRI
-774 GQHTN
+774 GQYTN

-786 SEEIQVRNDADNAY
+786 SEEIQVRNNADNAY

-819 IEDVNDDI
+819 IEDVNDDV

-841 LISEREEIERIEQ
+841 LISEREEIERLEQ

-864 LDQLRINEKAG
+864 PDQLRINEKAG
-875 LILEDLTDEAKQ
+875 LILEDLTDEAKLI
-887 MLNPERTEGID
+887 LNPERTEGID
-898 IYAMISLLWRH
+898 LYTMVSLLWRH

-918 CLEAKLDMLSY
+918 CLEAKLDMLVY
-929 QINNI
+929 QINNL

>member
-1 MGSKNITGRSYVK
+1 MGSKNISGRSYVK

-69 INGRDVDSANIGL
+69 INGSDVDSANIGFI
-82 MSYGTGS
+82 SYGTGE
-89 CGKTGYVNVP
+89 CYKQGYVNVP

-119 NYSGDTWKYGSASV
+119 NYSGDTWKYGAASV

-139 ASIPRASSISVTS
+139 ATIPRASSISVTS

-162 INLSISRASSSFT
+162 INLSISRASSAFT
-175 HTVIWEFSGLTGTV
+175 HTVTWSYHDLTGTV
-189 GTGIGTS
+189 GTGIGTGATWD
-196 CSFSVPLSFIEKHP
+196 VPLSFIEKSP
-210 SSDNGIRFVCK
+210 SADTWITFVCK
-221 TYNNGT
+221 TYSNGT
-227 EIGSSSCAATI
+227 EIGSSSCTANI
-238 GHYLPSSISN
+238 GHYQPSSISN

-259 TIDVTISRG
+259 AIDVTISRG
-268 HSSFVHDVEWIFGSH
+268 HSSFVHDVEWVFGSH

-292 SSSYAPPTSWLDAIP
+292 SSSYAPPTSWLDVIS

-327 GSVTSPNFTLNVPDY
+327 GSVTSPNFTLNVPNY
-342 TPTLGSVTV
+342 TPTLESVTV

-377 NAATSYYATIKQ
+377 NAKTSYYATIKQ
-389 YTIEIDGV
+389 YSIEIDGM
-397 TISSDTNIVRTKR
+397 TISSDTNIVQTKR
-410 LPTAGTVNY
+410 LPTAGTIKY

-424 DSRNRSFSL
+424 DSRNRYVSL

-445 KLISEDI
+445 KIVSEDI

-491 PSVATDYTEYG
+491 PSVATNFTEYG

-514 YTFSMTESYDIKIV
+514 YTFSMIESYDIKIV

-555 GNGIGLLTMSKM
+555 GNGIGLLTMSKI
-567 DGYIELGGKVYAY
+567 DGSIELGGKLYAY
-580 DDIIGKTS
+580 EDIIGETS
-588 LKINSNQSTFISVSV
+588 IKIQPDKNSKI
-603 KDSKTPMFESGSMG
+603 PMFESSSIG
-617 NFMQTLTLTNDY
+617 NFMQSLTLANDY
-629 ASWFNNK
+629 TSWSTGK
-636 ALNTSYIKL
+636 SIGGTYIKL
-645 SQDGSDSS
+645 WQNGTVSS
-653 ITVGNS
+653 ITVGNNS
-659 SSFSELSPTKLQ
+659 SNSKLMPTNLQ
-671 TGYIIAD
+671 TGYVMTNTSSRSD
-678 SCDSEN
+678 
-684 GAILSTNADNEG
+684 GAIISNNKDNTN
-696 WKCVRLYRNG
+696 WTCFRLYRNG
-706 YKVLY
+706 SQALF
-711 GISAGHNPAI
+711 GINDGNPTI
-721 EKYTPTGTTWESRL
+721 ERWKPNENRFNTKIELL
-735 ELKHDCLQYYTVA
+735 ENNLQYIS
-748 NPSNPNNKVRLDVT
+748 SNGYAAVIKVNDS
-762 VADADNHGGIRI
+762 DNHGGIKI
-774 GQHTN
+774 GNSTA

-786 SEEIQVRNDADNAY
+786 IEQIQVRNNADNAY
-800 SKITASA
+800 VSIAA
-807 FVNGSKKKFKEN
+807 GGFVNGSKKKFKEN
-819 IEDVNDDI
+819 IEDIDDTI
-827 INNIVM
+827 INNIIM

-841 LISEREEIERIEQ
+841 LISEREEVERIEK
-854 EAEEQGIILD
+854 EAEDKGIILD
-864 LDQLRINEKAG
+864 PDQLRVSEKAG
-875 LILEDLTDEAKQ
+875 LMLEDLTVEANNI
-887 MLNPERTEGID
+887 LHPERTEGID
-898 IYAMISLLWRH
+898 MYAMISLLWRH

-918 CLEAKLDMLSY
+918 CLEAKLDMITY
-929 QINNI
+929 QINNL

>member
-1 MGSKNITGRSYVK
+1 MGSKNISGRSYVK

-69 INGRDVDSANIGL
+69 INGSDVDSANIGFI
-82 MSYGTGS
+82 SYGTGE
-89 CGKTGYVNVP
+89 CYKQGYVNVP

-119 NYSGDTWKYGSASV
+119 NYSGDTWKYGAASV

-139 ASIPRASSISVTS
+139 ATIPRASSISVTS

-162 INLSISRASSSFT
+162 INLSISRASSAFT
-175 HTVIWEFSGLTGTV
+175 HTVTWSYHDLTGTV

-196 CSFSVPLSFIEKHP
+196 ATWDVPLSFIEKSP
-210 SSDNGIRFVCK
+210 SADSWITFVCK
-221 TYNNGT
+221 TYSNGT
-227 EIGSSSCAATI
+227 EIGSSSCTANI
-238 GHYLPSSISN
+238 GHYQPSSISN

-292 SSSYAPPTSWLDAIP
+292 SSSYAPPTSWLDVIS

-342 TPTLGSVTV
+342 TPTLESVTV
-351 DKIQPDSMNTWDIFV
+351 DKLQPDSMSTWGIFV

-377 NAATSYYATIKQ
+377 NAASSYYATIKL
-389 YTIEIDGV
+389 YSIEIDGM
-397 TISSDTNIVRTKR
+397 TISSDTNIVQTKR
-410 LPTAGTVNY
+410 LPTAGTIKY

-424 DSRNRSFSL
+424 DSRNRYVSL

-445 KLISEDI
+445 KLVSEDI

-491 PSVATDYTEYG
+491 PSVATNFTEYG

-514 YTFSMTESYDIKIV
+514 YTFSMIESYDIKIV

-555 GNGIGLLTMSKM
+555 GNGIGLLTMSKI
-567 DGYIELGGKVYAY
+567 DGSIELGGKLYAY
-580 DDIIGKTS
+580 EDIIGETS
-588 LKINSNQSTFISVSV
+588 IKIQPDKNSKI
-603 KDSKTPMFESGSMG
+603 PMFESSSIG
-617 NFMQTLTLTNDY
+617 NFMQSLTLANDY
-629 ASWFNNK
+629 TSWSTGK
-636 ALNTSYIKL
+636 SIGGTYIKL
-645 SQDGSDSS
+645 WQNGTVSS
-653 ITVGNS
+653 ITVGNNS
-659 SSFSELSPTKLQ
+659 SNSKLMPTNLQ
-671 TGYIIAD
+671 TGYVTTITSSRSD
-678 SCDSEN
+678 
-684 GAILSTNADNEG
+684 GAIISNNKDNKN
-696 WKCVRLYRNG
+696 WTCFRLYRNG
-706 YKVLY
+706 SQALFGINDGNPTIERWEPNANRFDTKIEVL
-711 GISAGHNPAI
+711 GRNLQFISSKGPCAVINI
-721 EKYTPTGTTWESRL
+721 
-735 ELKHDCLQYYTVA
+735 D
-748 NPSNPNNKVRLDVT
+748 
-762 VADADNHGGIRI
+762 DNSGHGGVKI
-774 GQHTN
+774 GPS

-786 SEEIQVRNDADNAY
+786 SEEIQVRNNADNAY

-819 IEDVNDDI
+819 IEDVNDDV

-864 LDQLRINEKAG
+864 PDQLRINEKAG

-887 MLNPERTEGID
+887 ILNPERTEGVD
-898 IYAMISLLWRH
+898 LYTMVSLLWRH

-918 CLEAKLDMLSY
+918 CLEAKLDMLVY
-929 QINNI
+929 QINNL

>member
-1 MGSKNITGRSYVK
+1 MGSKNISGRSYVK

-34 ENNTSRIKYEFYA
+34 ENNTSRIKYEFFA

-69 INGRDVDSANIGL
+69 INGKDVDSANIGL
-82 MSYGTGS
+82 MSYETGS

-119 NYSGDTWKYGSASV
+119 NYSGDTWKYGAASV

-152 GSGTKPGAGS
+152 GSGTKPGGGS
-162 INLSISRASSSFT
+162 IKLSISRASSAFT
-175 HTVIWEFSGLTGTV
+175 HTVTWSYHDLTGTV

-196 CSFSVPLSFIEKHP
+196 ATWDVPLSFIEKSP
-210 SSDNGIRFVCK
+210 SADTWMTFICK

-227 EIGSSSCAATI
+227 EIGSSSCRANI

-268 HSSFVHDVEWIFGSH
+268 HSSFVHDVEWFFGSH

-292 SSSYAPPTSWLDAIP
+292 SSSYAPPTSWLDAII

-397 TISSDTNIVRTKR
+397 TISSDANIVQTKQ
-410 LPTAGTVNY
+410 LSTAGTVTY

-424 DSRNRSFSL
+424 DSRNRSVSL
-433 TGSIEVQALVIP
+433 TGSIDVRALVIP

-502 TFQNGTTLIISD
+502 TFQNGTTLIISN
-514 YTFSMTESYDIKIV
+514 YKFSMTESYDIKIV

-588 LKINSNQSTFISVSV
+588 LKINSNQSTFISASV
-603 KDSKTPMFESGSMG
+603 KDNKTPMFESGSMG

-629 ASWFNNK
+629 TSWSTGK
-636 ALNTSYIKL
+636 SIGGSYIKL
-645 SQDGSDSS
+645 WQNGSGSS
-653 ITVGNS
+653 ITVGNNS
-659 SSFSELSPTKLQ
+659 SNSTLTPTNLQ
-671 TGYIIAD
+671 TGYVMVNTSSRSD
-678 SCDSEN
+678 
-684 GAILSTNADNEG
+684 GAIISNNKDNKN
-696 WKCVRLYRNG
+696 WTCFRLYRNG
-706 YKVLY
+706 GQALFGINEGNPTIERWAPNANGFDTKIEVL
-711 GISAGHNPAI
+711 GRNLQFISSKGPHAVINI
-721 EKYTPTGTTWESRL
+721 
-735 ELKHDCLQYYTVA
+735 D
-748 NPSNPNNKVRLDVT
+748 
-762 VADADNHGGIRI
+762 DNSGHGGVKI
-774 GQHTN
+774 GPS

-786 SEEIQVRNDADNAY
+786 SEEIQVRNNADNAY

-819 IEDVNDDI
+819 IEDVNDDV

-864 LDQLRINEKAG
+864 PDQLRINEKAG

-887 MLNPERTEGID
+887 MLNPERTEGVD
-898 IYAMISLLWRH
+898 LYTMVSLLWRH

-918 CLEAKLDMLSY
+918 CLEAKLDMLVY
-929 QINNI
+929 QINNL

>member
-1 MGSKNITGRSYVK
+1 MGSKNISGRSYVK

-19 WADMSFSVWEESTSV
+19 WADLSFSVYEESTST
-34 ENNTSRIKYEFYA
+34 ENNTSRVRYEFYA
-47 SQRTGFSFTGTT
+47 CQRTGFSFTGTT

-69 INGRDVDSANIGL
+69 INGSDVDSANIGL
-82 MSYGTGS
+82 ISYGTGD
-89 CGKTGYVNVP
+89 CYKQGYVNVP

-119 NYSGDTWKYGSASV
+119 NYSGDTWKYGAASV

-139 ASIPRASSISVTS
+139 ATIPRASSISVTS
-152 GSGTKPGAGS
+152 GSGTKPGGGS
-162 INLSISRASSSFT
+162 INLSISRASSAFT
-175 HTVIWEFSGLTGTV
+175 HTVTWSYHDLTGTV

-196 CSFSVPLSFIEKHP
+196 VTWDVPLSFIEKSP
-210 SSDNGIRFVCK
+210 SADSWITFICK
-221 TYNNGT
+221 TYSNGT
-227 EIGSSSCAATI
+227 EIGSSSCTANI

-292 SSSYAPPTSWLDAIP
+292 SSSYAPPTSWLDVIS

-342 TPTLGSVTV
+342 TPTLESVTV
-351 DKIQPDSMNTWDIFV
+351 DKLQPDSMSTWGIFV

-377 NAATSYYATIKQ
+377 NAKTSYYATIKQ
-389 YTIEIDGV
+389 YSIEIDGV
-397 TISSDTNIVRTKR
+397 TLSSDTNVVQTKR

-424 DSRNRSFSL
+424 DSRNRYVSL
-433 TGSIEVQALVIP
+433 TGSIEVQALIIP
-445 KLISEDI
+445 KLVSEDI

-491 PSVATDYTEYG
+491 PSVATNFTEYG

-514 YTFSMTESYDIKIV
+514 YTFSMIESYDIKIV

-567 DGYIELGGKVYAY
+567 DGYIELGGKLYAY
-580 DDIIGKTS
+580 DDIIGETS
-588 LKINSNQSTFISVSV
+588 LKIQSDQSTFISASV
-603 KDSKTPMFESGSMG
+603 KGSKTPMFESRSIG

-629 ASWFNNK
+629 TSWSTGK
-636 ALNTSYIKL
+636 SIGGSYIKL
-645 SQDGSDSS
+645 FQNGSDVS

-659 SSFSELSPTKLQ
+659 SSYSILTHDTLHSNYVNVGNHITIN
-671 TGYIIAD
+671 G
-678 SCDSEN
+678 CDETN
-684 GAILSTNADNEG
+684 GAILSTNSDNQG
-696 WKCVRLYRNG
+696 WKCVRLFRNG
-706 YKVLY
+706 YKTLY
-711 GISAGHNPAI
+711 GISAGGNPTI
-721 EKYTPTGTTWESRL
+721 EKHEPGDANYETRL
-735 ELKHDCLQYYTVA
+735 ELKNDCFQYWNT
-748 NPSNPNNKVRLDVT
+748 NGVRFDATIL
-762 VADADNHGGIRI
+762 DADGHGGIRI
-774 GQHTN
+774 GLNTN

-786 SEEIQVRNDADNAY
+786 SEEIQVRNNADTAY

-819 IEDVNDDI
+819 IEDVNDDV

-841 LISEREEIERIEQ
+841 LISEREEIERLEQ

-864 LDQLRINEKAG
+864 PDQLRINEKAG
-875 LILEDLTDEAKQ
+875 LILEDLTDEAKLI
-887 MLNPERTEGID
+887 LNPERTEGID
-898 IYAMISLLWRH
+898 LYTMVSLLWRH

-929 QINNI
+929 QIINL

>member
-1 MGSKNITGRSYVK
+1 MGSKNISGRSYVK

-69 INGRDVDSANIGL
+69 INGSDVDSANIGL
-82 MSYGTGS
+82 ISYGTGD
-89 CGKTGYVNVP
+89 CYKQGYVNVP

-119 NYSGDTWKYGSASV
+119 NYSGDTWKYGAASV

-139 ASIPRASSISVTS
+139 ATIPRASSISVTS
-152 GSGTKPGAGS
+152 GSGTKPGGGS
-162 INLSISRASSSFT
+162 INLSISRASSAFT
-175 HTVIWEFSGLTGTV
+175 HTVTWSYHDLTGTV
-189 GTGIGTS
+189 GTGIGTGATWD
-196 CSFSVPLSFIEKHP
+196 VPLSFIEKSP
-210 SSDNGIRFVCK
+210 SADSWITFVCK
-221 TYNNGT
+221 TYSNGT
-227 EIGSSSCAATI
+227 EIGSSSCTATI
-238 GHYLPSSISN
+238 GHYLPSSITN
-248 YTSNIICNGTN
+248 YTSNIICDGTN

-268 HSSFVHDVEWIFGSH
+268 HSSFIHDVEWVFGSH

-292 SSSYAPPTSWLDAIP
+292 SSSYAPPTSWLDVIS

-351 DKIQPDSMNTWDIFV
+351 DKLQPDSMSTWDIFV

-377 NAATSYYATIKQ
+377 NAKTSYYATIKQ
-389 YTIEIDGV
+389 YSIEIDGV
-397 TISSDTNIVRTKR
+397 TISSDTNIVQTKR
-410 LPTAGTVNY
+410 LPTAGTIKY

-424 DSRNRSFSL
+424 DSRNRYVSL

-445 KLISEDI
+445 KLVSEDI

-491 PSVATDYTEYG
+491 PSVATNFTEYG

-514 YTFSMTESYDIKIV
+514 YTFSMIESYDIKIV

-555 GNGIGLLTMSKM
+555 GNGIGLLTMSKI
-567 DGYIELGGKVYAY
+567 DGSIELGGKLYAY
-580 DDIIGKTS
+580 EDIIGETS
-588 LKINSNQSTFISVSV
+588 IKIQPDKNI
-603 KDSKTPMFESGSMG
+603 KMPMFESSSIG
-617 NFMQTLTLTNDY
+617 NFMQSLTLANDY
-629 ASWFNNK
+629 TSWSTGK
-636 ALNTSYIKL
+636 SIGGTYIKL
-645 SQDGSDSS
+645 WQNGTVSS
-653 ITVGNS
+653 ITVGNNS
-659 SSFSELSPTKLQ
+659 SNSKLMPTNLQ
-671 TGYIIAD
+671 TGYVTTISSSRSD
-678 SCDSEN
+678 
-684 GAILSTNADNEG
+684 GAIISNNKDNKN
-696 WKCVRLYRNG
+696 WTCFRLYRNG
-706 YKVLY
+706 SQALF
-711 GISAGHNPAI
+711 GINEGNPTVEKWKPNANSFDTKIELLENNLQFISSKGYSAIINI
-721 EKYTPTGTTWESRL
+721 NDS
-735 ELKHDCLQYYTVA
+735 
-748 NPSNPNNKVRLDVT
+748 
-762 VADADNHGGIRI
+762 DNHGGIKI
-774 GQHTN
+774 GNSTA

-786 SEEIQVRNDADNAY
+786 IEQIQVRNNADNAY
-800 SKITASA
+800 VSIAA
-807 FVNGSKKKFKEN
+807 GGFVNGSKKKFKEN
-819 IEDVNDDI
+819 IEDIDDAI

-841 LISEREEIERIEQ
+841 LISEREEVERIEK
-854 EAEEQGIILD
+854 EAEDKGIILD
-864 LDQLRINEKAG
+864 PDQLRVSEKAG
-875 LILEDLTDEAKQ
+875 LMLEDLTVEANNI
-887 MLNPERTEGID
+887 LHPERTEGID
-898 IYAMISLLWRH
+898 MYAMISLLWRH

-929 QINNI
+929 QINNM

>member
-1 MGSKNITGRSYVK
+1 MGSKNISGRSYVK

-69 INGRDVDSANIGL
+69 INGSDVDSANIGFI
-82 MSYGTGS
+82 SYGTGS

-119 NYSGDTWKYGSASV
+119 NYSGDTWKYGAASV

-139 ASIPRASSISVTS
+139 ATIPRASSISVTS

-175 HTVIWEFSGLTGTV
+175 HTVTWEFCGSTGTV

-196 CSFSVPLSFIEKHP
+196 CSFSVPLDFIEKMP

-259 TIDVTISRG
+259 AIDVTISRG

-292 SSSYAPPTSWLDAIP
+292 SSSYAPPTSWLDVIS

-351 DKIQPDSMNTWDIFV
+351 DKIQPDSMSTWDIFV

-377 NAATSYYATIKQ
+377 NATSSYYATIKL
-389 YTIEIDGV
+389 YSIEIDGM

-410 LPTAGTVNY
+410 LPTSGTITY

-424 DSRNRSFSL
+424 DSRNRYVSL

-445 KLISEDI
+445 KLVSEDI

-491 PSVATDYTEYG
+491 PSVATNFTEYG

-514 YTFSMTESYDIKIV
+514 YTFSMIESYDIKIV

-555 GNGIGLLTMSKM
+555 GNGIGLLTMSKIE
-567 DGYIELGGKVYAY
+567 GSIELGGKLYAY
-580 DDIIGKTS
+580 EDMIGEKS
-588 LKINSNQSTFISVSV
+588 IKIQPDKNSKI
-603 KDSKTPMFESGSMG
+603 PMFESSSIG
-617 NFMQTLTLTNDY
+617 NFMQSLILANDY
-629 ASWFNNK
+629 TSWSTGK
-636 ALNTSYIKL
+636 SIGGTYIKL
-645 SQDGSDSS
+645 WQNGTVSS
-653 ITVGNS
+653 ITVGNNS
-659 SSFSELSPTKLQ
+659 SNSKLMPTNLQ
-671 TGYIIAD
+671 TGYVITNTSSRSD
-678 SCDSEN
+678 
-684 GAILSTNADNEG
+684 GAIISNNEDNTN
-696 WKCVRLYRNG
+696 WTCFRLYRNQSQALFGINGGNPTIERWKPNENRFNTKIELLENDFQYISSNG
-706 YKVLY
+706 YAAVIKVND
-711 GISAGHNPAI
+711 S
-721 EKYTPTGTTWESRL
+721 
-735 ELKHDCLQYYTVA
+735 
-748 NPSNPNNKVRLDVT
+748 
-762 VADADNHGGIRI
+762 DNHGGIKI
-774 GQHTN
+774 GNSTA

-786 SEEIQVRNDADNAY
+786 IEQIQVRNNADNAY
-800 SKITASA
+800 VSIAA
-807 FVNGSKKKFKEN
+807 GGFVNGSKKKFKEN
-819 IEDVNDDI
+819 IEDIDDTI
-827 INNIVM
+827 INSIVM

-841 LISEREEIERIEQ
+841 LISEREEVERIEK
-854 EAEEQGIILD
+854 EAEDKGIILD
-864 LDQLRINEKAG
+864 PDQLRVSEKAG
-875 LILEDLTDEAKQ
+875 LMLEDLTVEANNI
-887 MLNPERTEGID
+887 LHPERTEGID
-898 IYAMISLLWRH
+898 MYAMISLLWRH

-918 CLEAKLDMLSY
+918 CLEAKLDMITY
-929 QINNI
+929 QINNM

>member
-1 MGSKNITGRSYVK
+1 MGSKNISGRSYVK

-47 SQRTGFSFTGTT
+47 SQRTGFSYTGTT

-69 INGRDVDSANIGL
+69 INGKDVDSANIGFI
-82 MSYGTGS
+82 SYGTGD
-89 CGKTGYVNVP
+89 CYKQGYVTVP
-99 HNADGTKE
+99 HNSDGTKE

-119 NYSGDTWKYGSASV
+119 NYAGDTWKYGAASV
-133 SSTLWL
+133 SGTLWL

-152 GSGTKPGAGS
+152 GSGTKPGGGS
-162 INLSISRASSSFT
+162 IKLSISRASSAFT
-175 HTVIWEFSGLTGTV
+175 HTVTWSYHDLTGTV

-196 CSFSVPLSFIEKHP
+196 ATWDVPLSFIEKSP
-210 SSDNGIRFVCK
+210 SADTWMTFTCK
-221 TYNNGT
+221 TYSNGT
-227 EIGSSSCAATI
+227 EIGSSSCTATI

-259 TIDVTISRG
+259 AIDVTISRG
-268 HSSFVHDVEWIFGSH
+268 HSSFVHDVEWVFGSH

-292 SSSYAPPTSWLDAIP
+292 SSSYAPPTSWLDAIS

-342 TPTLGSVTV
+342 TPTLESVTV
-351 DKIQPDSMNTWDIFV
+351 DKIQPDNMSTWDIFV

-377 NAATSYYATIKQ
+377 NATSSYYATIKQ
-389 YTIEIDGV
+389 YTIEIDGM

-410 LPTAGTVNY
+410 LPTAGTITY
-419 TAKIY
+419 TAIIY

-445 KLISEDI
+445 KLVSEDI

-471 SFSYESYNNL
+471 SFSYETYNNL

-491 PSVATDYTEYG
+491 PSVATNFTEYG

-514 YTFSMTESYDIKIV
+514 YTFSMIESYDIKIV
-528 VIDTLGNKLEHIFNL
+528 VIDTLGNKLEHVFNL

-555 GNGIGLLTMSKM
+555 GNGIGLLTMSKIE
-567 DGYIELGGKVYAY
+567 GSIELGGKLYAY
-580 DDIIGKTS
+580 EDIIGETS
-588 LKINSNQSTFISVSV
+588 IKIQPNKNSKI
-603 KDSKTPMFESGSMG
+603 PMFESSSIG
-617 NFMQTLTLTNDY
+617 NFMQTLTISNDY
-629 ASWFNNK
+629 ANWNSNK
-636 ALNTSYIKL
+636 TPTTSYIKL
-645 SQDGSDSS
+645 FQDGSNAFISVNKSDGSTGS
-653 ITVGNS
+653 V
-659 SSFSELSPTKLQ
+659 LSDARLY
-671 TGYIIAD
+671 TGYVMTNTSSRSD
-678 SCDSEN
+678 
-684 GAILSTNADNEG
+684 GAIISNNKDNTN
-696 WKCVRLYRNG
+696 WTCFRLYRNG
-706 YKVLY
+706 SQALF
-711 GISAGHNPAI
+711 GINEGNPTVEKWKPNANGFDTKI
-721 EKYTPTGTTWESRL
+721 ELL
-735 ELKHDCLQYYTVA
+735 ENNLQFISSKGPHAVI
-748 NPSNPNNKVRLDVT
+748 NIN
-762 VADADNHGGIRI
+762 DNSGHGGVKI
-774 GQHTN
+774 GPS

-786 SEEIQVRNDADNAY
+786 SEEIQVRNNADNAY

-819 IEDVNDDI
+819 IEDVNDDV

-864 LDQLRINEKAG
+864 PDQLRINEKAG

-887 MLNPERTEGID
+887 MLNPERTEGVD
-898 IYAMISLLWRH
+898 LYTMISLLWRH

-918 CLEAKLDMLSY
+918 CLEAKLDMISY
-929 QINNI
+929 QINNM

>member
-1 MGSKNITGRSYVK
+1 MGSKNISGRSYVK

-59 RNPAGRVVVN
+59 RNPAGRIVVN
-69 INGRDVDSANIGL
+69 INGKDVDSANIGL

-119 NYSGDTWKYGSASV
+119 NYSGDTWKYGAASV

-139 ASIPRASSISVTS
+139 ATIPRASSISVTS

-175 HTVIWEFSGLTGTV
+175 HTVTWEFCGSTGTV

-196 CSFSVPLSFIEKHP
+196 CSFSVPLDFIEKMP

-268 HSSFVHDVEWIFGSH
+268 HSSFVHDVEWVFGSH

-292 SSSYAPPTSWLDAIP
+292 SSSYAPPTSWLDVIS

-342 TPTLGSVTV
+342 TPTLESVTV
-351 DKIQPDSMNTWDIFV
+351 DKIQPDSMSTWDIFV

-377 NAATSYYATIKQ
+377 NAKTSYYATIKQ
-389 YTIEIDGV
+389 YSIEIDGV
-397 TISSDTNIVRTKR
+397 TLSSDTNIVQTKR
-410 LPTAGTVNY
+410 LPTAGTIKY

-424 DSRNRSFSL
+424 DSRNRYVSL

-445 KLISEDI
+445 KLVSEDI

-491 PSVATDYTEYG
+491 PSVATNFTEYG

-514 YTFSMTESYDIKIV
+514 YTFSMIESYDIKIV

-555 GNGIGLLTMSKM
+555 GNGIGLLTMSKI
-567 DGYIELGGKVYAY
+567 DGSIELGGKLYAHE
-580 DDIIGKTS
+580 DIIGETS
-588 LKINSNQSTFISVSV
+588 IKIQPDKNSKI
-603 KDSKTPMFESGSMG
+603 PMFESSSIG
-617 NFMQTLTLTNDY
+617 NFMQSLTLANDY
-629 ASWFNNK
+629 TSWSTGK
-636 ALNTSYIKL
+636 SIGGTYIKL
-645 SQDGSDSS
+645 WQNGTVSS

-659 SSFSELSPTKLQ
+659 SSNSKLMPTNLQ
-671 TGYIIAD
+671 TGYVMTNTSSRSD
-678 SCDSEN
+678 
-684 GAILSTNADNEG
+684 GAIISNNKDNTN
-696 WKCVRLYRNG
+696 WTCFRLYRNG
-706 YKVLY
+706 SQALF
-711 GISAGHNPAI
+711 GINDGNPTI
-721 EKYTPTGTTWESRL
+721 ERWKPNENRFNTKIELL
-735 ELKHDCLQYYTVA
+735 ENNLQYIS
-748 NPSNPNNKVRLDVT
+748 SNGYAAVIKVNDS
-762 VADADNHGGIRI
+762 DNHGGIKI
-774 GQHTN
+774 GNSTA

-786 SEEIQVRNDADNAY
+786 IEQIQVRNNADNAY
-800 SKITASA
+800 VSIAA
-807 FVNGSKKKFKEN
+807 GGFVNGSKKKFKEN
-819 IEDVNDDI
+819 IEDIDDAI

-841 LISEREEIERIEQ
+841 LISEREEVERIEK
-854 EAEEQGIILD
+854 EAEDKGIILD
-864 LDQLRINEKAG
+864 PDQLRVSEKAG
-875 LILEDLTDEAKQ
+875 LMLEDLTVEANNI
-887 MLNPERTEGID
+887 LHPERTEGID
-898 IYAMISLLWRH
+898 MYAMISLLWRH

-918 CLEAKLDMLSY
+918 CLEAKLDMITY
-929 QINNI
+929 QINNL

>member
-1 MGSKNITGRSYVK
+1 MGSKNISGRSYVK

-69 INGRDVDSANIGL
+69 INGKDVDSANIGL
-82 MSYGTGS
+82 ISYGTGE
-89 CGKTGYVNVP
+89 CYKQGYVTVP
-99 HNADGTKE
+99 HNSDGTKE

-119 NYSGDTWKYGSASV
+119 NYSGDTWKYGAASV

-139 ASIPRASSISVTS
+139 ATIPRASSISVTS

-162 INLSISRASSSFT
+162 INLSISRASSAFT
-175 HTVIWEFSGLTGTV
+175 HTVTWSYHDLTGTV

-196 CSFSVPLSFIEKHP
+196 VTWDVPLSFIEKSP
-210 SSDNGIRFVCK
+210 SADSWITFICK
-221 TYNNGT
+221 TYSNGT
-227 EIGSSSCAATI
+227 EIGSSSCTANI

-292 SSSYAPPTSWLDAIP
+292 SSSYTPPTSWLDVIS

-342 TPTLGSVTV
+342 TPTLESVTV
-351 DKIQPDSMNTWDIFV
+351 DKLQPDSMSTWGIFV

-377 NAATSYYATIKQ
+377 NATSSYYATIKL
-389 YTIEIDGV
+389 YSIEIDGM
-397 TISSDTNIVRTKR
+397 TISSDTNIVQTKR
-410 LPTAGTVNY
+410 LPTAGTIKY

-424 DSRNRSFSL
+424 DSRNRYVSL

-445 KLISEDI
+445 KLVSEDI

-491 PSVATDYTEYG
+491 PSVATNFTEYG

-514 YTFSMTESYDIKIV
+514 YTFSMIESYDIKIV

-555 GNGIGLLTMSKM
+555 GNGIGLLTMSKI
-567 DGYIELGGKVYAY
+567 DGSIELGGKLYAY
-580 DDIIGKTS
+580 EDIIGETS
-588 LKINSNQSTFISVSV
+588 IKIQPDKNI
-603 KDSKTPMFESGSMG
+603 KMPMFESSSIG
-617 NFMQTLTLTNDY
+617 NFMQSLTLANDY
-629 ASWFNNK
+629 TSWSTGK
-636 ALNTSYIKL
+636 SISGTYIKL
-645 SQDGSDSS
+645 WQNGTVSS
-653 ITVGNS
+653 ITVGNNS
-659 SSFSELSPTKLQ
+659 SNSKLMPTNLQ
-671 TGYIIAD
+671 TGYVMTNTSSRSD
-678 SCDSEN
+678 
-684 GAILSTNADNEG
+684 GAIISNNKDNKN
-696 WKCVRLYRNG
+696 WTCFRLYRNESQALFGINDGNPTIERWKPNTNRFNTKIELLENDFQYISSNG
-706 YKVLY
+706 YAAVIK
-711 GISAGHNPAI
+711 INDS
-721 EKYTPTGTTWESRL
+721 
-735 ELKHDCLQYYTVA
+735 
-748 NPSNPNNKVRLDVT
+748 
-762 VADADNHGGIRI
+762 DNHGGIKI
-774 GQHTN
+774 GNSTA

-786 SEEIQVRNDADNAY
+786 IEQIQVRNNADNAY
-800 SKITASA
+800 VSIAA
-807 FVNGSKKKFKEN
+807 GGFVNGSKKKFKEN
-819 IEDVNDDI
+819 IEDIDDTI
-827 INNIVM
+827 INSIVM

-841 LISEREEIERIEQ
+841 LISEREEVERIEK
-854 EAEEQGIILD
+854 EAEDKGIILD
-864 LDQLRINEKAG
+864 PDQLRVSEKAG
-875 LILEDLTDEAKQ
+875 LMLEDLTVEANNI
-887 MLNPERTEGID
+887 LHPERTEGID
-898 IYAMISLLWRH
+898 MYAMISLLWRH
-909 NQIQQNKID
+909 NQIQQNKIN

-929 QINNI
+929 QINNL

>member
-1 MGSKNITGRSYVK
+1 MGSKNISGRSYVK

-69 INGRDVDSANIGL
+69 INGSDVDSANIGL
-82 MSYGTGS
+82 ISYGTGE
-89 CGKTGYVNVP
+89 CYKQGYVTVP
-99 HNADGTKE
+99 HNSDGTKE

-119 NYSGDTWKYGSASV
+119 NYSGDTWKYGAASV

-139 ASIPRASSISVTS
+139 TTIPRASSISVTS

-162 INLSISRASSSFT
+162 INLSISRASSAFT
-175 HTVIWEFSGLTGTV
+175 HTVTWSYHDLTGTV

-196 CSFSVPLSFIEKHP
+196 VTWDVPLSFIEKSP
-210 SSDNGIRFVCK
+210 SADSWITFICK
-221 TYNNGT
+221 TYSNGT
-227 EIGSSSCAATI
+227 EIGSSSCTANI

-292 SSSYAPPTSWLDAIP
+292 SSSYAPPTSWLDVIS

-342 TPTLGSVTV
+342 TPTLESVTV
-351 DKIQPDSMNTWDIFV
+351 DKLQPDSMSTWGIFV

-377 NAATSYYATIKQ
+377 NATSSYYATIKL
-389 YTIEIDGV
+389 YSIEIDGM
-397 TISSDTNIVRTKR
+397 TISSDTNIVQTKR
-410 LPTAGTVNY
+410 LPTAGTIKY

-424 DSRNRSFSL
+424 DSRNRYVSL

-445 KLISEDI
+445 KLVSEDI

-491 PSVATDYTEYG
+491 PSVATNFTEYG

-514 YTFSMTESYDIKIV
+514 YTFSMIESYDIKIV

-555 GNGIGLLTMSKM
+555 GNGIGLLTMSKIE
-567 DGYIELGGKVYAY
+567 GSIELGGKLYAY
-580 DDIIGKTS
+580 EDMIGEKS
-588 LKINSNQSTFISVSV
+588 IKIQPDKNSKI
-603 KDSKTPMFESGSMG
+603 PMFESSSIG
-617 NFMQTLTLTNDY
+617 NFMQSLTLANDY
-629 ASWFNNK
+629 TSWSTGK
-636 ALNTSYIKL
+636 SIGGTYIKL
-645 SQDGSDSS
+645 WQNGTVSS

-659 SSFSELSPTKLQ
+659 SSNSKLMPTNLQ
-671 TGYIIAD
+671 TGYVMTNTSSRSD
-678 SCDSEN
+678 
-684 GAILSTNADNEG
+684 GAIISNNKDNKN
-696 WKCVRLYRNG
+696 WTCFRLYRNG
-706 YKVLY
+706 SQALF
-711 GISAGHNPAI
+711 GINEGNPTVEKWKPNANRFDTKI
-721 EKYTPTGTTWESRL
+721 ELL
-735 ELKHDCLQYYTVA
+735 ENNLQYIS
-748 NPSNPNNKVRLDVT
+748 SNGYSAIVT
-762 VADADNHGGIRI
+762 INDSSGNGGIKI
-774 GQHTN
+774 GNSTV

-786 SEEIQVRNDADNAY
+786 SEEIQVRNNADTAY

-819 IEDVNDDI
+819 IEDVNDDV

-841 LISEREEIERIEQ
+841 LISEREEIERLEQ

-864 LDQLRINEKAG
+864 PDQLRINEKAG
-875 LILEDLTDEAKQ
+875 LILEDLTDEAKLI
-887 MLNPERTEGID
+887 LNPERTEGID
-898 IYAMISLLWRH
+898 LYTMISLLWRH

-929 QINNI
+929 QINNM

>member
-1 MGSKNITGRSYVK
+1 MGSKNISGRSYVK

-19 WADMSFSVWEESTSV
+19 WANMSFSVWEESTSI
-34 ENNTSRIKYEFYA
+34 ENNTSRIKYEFYVY
-47 SQRTGFSFTGTT
+47 QRNDFSFTGTT
-59 RNPAGRVVVN
+59 RDPAGRVVVN
-69 INGRDVDSANIGL
+69 INGKDVDSANIGL
-82 MSYGTGS
+82 ISYGTGS

-119 NYSGDTWKYGSASV
+119 NYSGDTWKYGAASV

-139 ASIPRASSISVTS
+139 ATIPRASSISVTS
-152 GSGTKPGAGS
+152 GSGTKPGGGS
-162 INLSISRASSSFT
+162 IKLSISRASSSFT
-175 HTVIWEFSGLTGTV
+175 HTVTWSYHDLTGTV

-196 CSFSVPLSFIEKHP
+196 ATWDVPLSFIEKSP
-210 SSDNGIRFVCK
+210 SADTWMTFICK

-227 EIGSSSCAATI
+227 EIGSSSCRANI

-292 SSSYAPPTSWLDAIP
+292 SSSYAPPTSWLDAII

-351 DKIQPDSMNTWDIFV
+351 DKIQPDSMRTWGIFV

-397 TISSDTNIVRTKR
+397 TISSDANIVQTKQ
-410 LPTAGTVNY
+410 LSTAGTVTY

-424 DSRNRSFSL
+424 DSRNRSVSL
-433 TGSIEVQALVIP
+433 TGSIDVRALVIP
-445 KLISEDI
+445 KLVSEDI

-502 TFQNGTTLIISD
+502 TFQNGTTLIISN
-514 YTFSMTESYDIKIV
+514 YKFSMTESYDIKIV
-528 VIDTLGNKLEHIFNL
+528 IIDTLGNKLEHIFNL

-588 LKINSNQSTFISVSV
+588 LKINSNQSTFISASV

-629 ASWFNNK
+629 ANWYSNK
-636 ALNTSYIKL
+636 PLAPSYIKL
-645 SQDGSDSS
+645 VQDGSDAS

-659 SSFSELSPTKLQ
+659 SSYSILTHTTLQ
-671 TGYIIAD
+671 SNYAIIGTHITVNG
-678 SCDSEN
+678 CDEKN
-684 GAILSTNADNEG
+684 GAILSTNSDNQG
-696 WKCVRLYRNG
+696 WKSIRLYRNNFRA
-706 YKVLY
+706 LY
-711 GISAGHNPAI
+711 GISANGSPCI
-721 EKYTPTGTTWESRL
+721 ER
-735 ELKHDCLQYYTVA
+735 HR
-748 NPSNPNNKVRLDVT
+748 PNEEAYNTRFEINENDINFFATDGPGFKATIKDG
-762 VADADNHGGIRI
+762 DNHGGIRI

-819 IEDVNDDI
+819 IEDVNDNV

-841 LISEREEIERIEQ
+841 LISEREEIERLEQ

-864 LDQLRINEKAG
+864 PDQLRINEKAG

-887 MLNPERTEGID
+887 MLNPERTEGVD
-898 IYAMISLLWRH
+898 LYTMVSLLWRH

-929 QINNI
+929 QINNM